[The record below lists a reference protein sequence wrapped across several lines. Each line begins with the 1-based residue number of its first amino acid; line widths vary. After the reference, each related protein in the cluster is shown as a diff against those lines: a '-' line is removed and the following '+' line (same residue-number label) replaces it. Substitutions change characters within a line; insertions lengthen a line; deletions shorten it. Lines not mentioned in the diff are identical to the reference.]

1 MDKSKIQ
8 KVNKALIAT
17 VFASSGIAVVVPPPK
32 AAAASSPFTDIN
44 QYSDNYNE
52 ILKLYS
58 QGVMS
63 GFADNTFRPDVS
75 VTRGEAAKMLATALK
90 LDTKNIQD
98 PYYKDVPKGNQY
110 YKYVAALQN
119 AGIMSGYSNGMFMPN
134 EVLTRGE
141 LAKMVV
147 VGFHLEVSPTY
158 NNIFKD
164 VNSKTNNAIY
174 IQTLID
180 LNITKGTTPVTFS
193 PFDPVT
199 RGQFASFVVG
209 SQEKK
214 NNEKSYKI
222 TSVDDDAVYINGQ
235 SYTIPESLTHIFNE
249 YNAPVLKG
257 AFIEGDLSN
266 KGIHS
271 ISKLTLNASGTSSRS
286 LDFDGDYG
294 SFGATIVVNGN
305 YIEFSNMKLTGTMFV
320 NETVRPPLHLG
331 ATYNQPLTLGRV
343 ASNNISF
350 INWSNPDNNK
360 GEDSSNNNS
369 NDLQNWTKPNNEN
382 DKPFVNWSK
391 EKEEMKNV
399 EKYLEFYNSSVSRL
413 VVSQTGTKI
422 ETNTKLPRVDIIGNV
437 REFEIQG
444 DIGTLNLN
452 TETKLTIYGSGNI
465 DWINYNSYTDL
476 ELYIDGRIGT
486 LFVDNSYGK
495 IDIGDYTYI
504 DKVILPKDGSPNNI
518 FDDFLDDKDN
528 IGNITDPDGKPIDK
542 EENENQNPADK
553 TKPIISITNVKVLN
567 GSEIQADFT
576 SDEVGTYYYIVREK
590 GAEIPN
596 KSEMV
601 NRLSNKN
608 VAHGTAAAIKGT
620 NSIKVSNLGEKKEYV
635 IYIMVVDGSKNASD
649 IVSQEFQMKDASPP
663 VVEIQGN
670 VIPLHGGTR
679 AEFKFKASEPGD
691 YYYYVRKKTTA
702 ADPTTADIIAN
713 HRGKGEAKAGNLL
726 IPEILT
732 GLDAETEYQ
741 LYVVMKDD
749 SGNFS
754 VDPIPEKAVKEF
766 KTGELDNVHP
776 YVENQKLEPA
786 GKENQFYVYLNEA
799 LDPESARNVNNYD
812 LSGTV
817 IVNTTGQSKIKP
829 SSVQYKEGEKRVL
842 LSIPSG
848 TGFVY
853 KDTLRVTI
861 LPGVKDLAEN
871 DFENS
876 NTVQPGGNIRNFAE
890 YVHEKF
896 EMPVINIENI
906 VNKPDE
912 SDNFKRVEVEF
923 KPSKAGTYYY
933 MMLPDTVVDNGE
945 TKTFK
950 QYLTDK
956 EITERDFVN
965 EFAADSSSKSGYF
978 QIDGKDIYVEM
989 GSGPADLEE
998 KTKKFPITISKD
1010 KLNPFLSYSVYMV
1023 LKDRGGE
1030 ISKIT
1035 SKEMIGDAKA
1045 PLITELKVKSGTPIK
1060 TDDTKATVSFNTDE
1074 TTDLYYWFVPKKNPD
1089 GTTNDTANLKIDTPA
1104 ERKFLEDKLKTKNK
1118 SENIG
1123 MVNKSG
1129 KGSSGLLD
1137 MDVNLTAHTEYVIY
1151 FGAQD
1156 TYGNFTLYKAN
1167 STGDNHDESNSGWMK
1182 QDFYSD
1188 GTPPRIEMTTD
1199 DGQKKRNIVYRKD
1212 DSFIITFSEAIMR
1225 DDTGV
1230 SAIPINGNYDLSKI
1244 LTITEDKN
1252 GIDITNQ
1259 FEFDSY
1265 TVGTKTTEESKL
1277 VIKAKDSNSANQTF
1291 TVKMKDEAVDY
1302 KITGYTG
1309 NKFDVNDFG
1318 KYVYPGENIYNTMSY
1333 AELTGNVAGNPIEYN
1348 STTMNVSVNI
1358 LAHLELNQEYFYA
1371 VTAANKTSLDPQLIL
1386 DSVKNKKPADNGIL
1400 SFGKGSVKNAGDGST
1415 ILPLVASPSTNPGIK
1430 NVFKTGQRVF
1440 LFTKDQYGNIVW
1452 AYQKEASGTTPTQQ
1466 YVEIK
1471 YPPKS

>member
-17 VFASSGIAVVVPPPK
+17 VFASSGIAAVVSPPK
-32 AAAASSPFTDIN
+32 AAAATSPFTDIN

-214 NNEKSYKI
+214 NNETSYKI
-222 TSVDDDAVYINGQ
+222 TNVDDDAVYINGQ
-235 SYTIPESLTHIFNE
+235 SYTIPESLAHIFNE

-257 AFIEGDLSN
+257 AFIEGDLSS
-266 KGIHS
+266 KGIRS
-271 ISKLTLNASGTSSRS
+271 ISKLTLNASGTSTRS
-286 LDFDGDYG
+286 LDFDGNYG

-305 YIEFSNMKLTGTMFV
+305 YIEFSNMTLTGTMFV

-331 ATYNQPLTLGRV
+331 ATYNQPLALGRV

-360 GEDSSNNNS
+360 GDDSSNNNS
-369 NDLQNWTKPNNEN
+369 NDLQNWTKPNTEN

-399 EKYLEFYNSSVSRL
+399 EKYLEFYNSSVARL

-504 DKVILPKDGSPNNI
+504 DKVILPKDGSPNSI

-542 EENENQNPADK
+542 EENENQNPDDK

-590 GAEIPN
+590 GAEAPN

-649 IVSQEFQMKDASPP
+649 IVSQEFQMKDGTPP
-663 VVEIQGN
+663 KVEGLK
-670 VIPLHGGTR
+670 VTALHGGTR
-679 AEFKFKASEPGD
+679 AEFTFRATEPGD
-691 YYYYVRKKTTA
+691 YYYYVRKYTTA
-702 ADPTTADIIAN
+702 PDPTTTDIVAN
-713 HRGKGEAKAGNLL
+713 PTGKGKAKAGELG
-726 IPEILT
+726 IKDILT
-732 GLDAETEYQ
+732 GLDAEIEYQ
-741 LYVVMKDD
+741 LYVVMKDE

-754 VDPIPEKAVKEF
+754 EKPVVEKFTTLALDNIPPYVVGGELVLLDAVKNEF
-766 KTGELDNVHP
+766 YLTVSEDLDSI
-776 YVENQKLEPA
+776 
-786 GKENQFYVYLNEA
+786 
-799 LDPESARNVNNYD
+799 SAEKIENYD
-812 LSGTV
+812 LSGTG
-817 IVNTTGQSKIKP
+817 IVNQG
-829 SSVQYKEGEKRVL
+829 VQQPIHPTKVVYNKAQKRL
-842 LSIPSG
+842 IFTIPSL
-848 TGFVY
+848 TGFVNG
-853 KDTLRVTI
+853 DNLVVTI
-861 LPGVKDLAEN
+861 SPNVKDLADIE
-871 DFENS
+871 FENINNIPPNS
-876 NTVQPGGNIRNFAE
+876 NPPRNTAE
-890 YVHEKF
+890 YLHKDSKLPILTIKGEP
-896 EMPVINIENI
+896 EINAAKDLTLLTFNAT
-906 VNKPDE
+906 
-912 SDNFKRVEVEF
+912 
-923 KPSKAGTYYY
+923 KAGTYHYLI
-933 MMLPDTVVDNGE
+933 MESGLSLTSEDRFRFIEAVQSNASNFQVGSEMVDIVGRGGDKPAQLGDQKVPIPLPN
-945 TKTFK
+945 KYPPLSSFK
-950 QYLTDK
+950 
-956 EITERDFVN
+956 
-965 EFAADSSSKSGYF
+965 
-978 QIDGKDIYVEM
+978 
-989 GSGPADLEE
+989 
-998 KTKKFPITISKD
+998 
-1010 KLNPFLSYSVYMV
+1010 SYSIYMV
-1023 LKDRGGE
+1023 LRDRSGNISDIQTKQVINDKLAPKIENTSIKIAEGDKKATFKFMSDEEGTYYYILRKAGETTVPVPTSAEEVIERGRASTMRKDTNE
-1030 ISKIT
+1030 ISLTI
-1035 SKEMIGDAKA
+1035 D
-1045 PLITELKVKSGTPIK
+1045 PHQDYELYVAVQDRYKNASMLQVGT
-1060 TDDTKATVSFNTDE
+1060 
-1074 TTDLYYWFVPKKNPD
+1074 
-1089 GTTNDTANLKIDTPA
+1089 
-1104 ERKFLEDKLKTKNK
+1104 
-1118 SENIG
+1118 
-1123 MVNKSG
+1123 
-1129 KGSSGLLD
+1129 
-1137 MDVNLTAHTEYVIY
+1137 
-1151 FGAQD
+1151 
-1156 TYGNFTLYKAN
+1156 N
-1167 STGDNHDESNSGWMK
+1167 STIYTHNENQSKPISLTPGENGTGVMAYK
-1182 QDFYSD
+1182 FFSD
-1188 GTPPRIEMTTD
+1188 GTPPKVEDPIVKQL
-1199 DGQKKRNIVYRKD
+1199 DGKTFEV
-1212 DSFIITFSEAIMR
+1212 TFSEAVDLTGSDFKLVDPETDNAISPTYTWEWE
-1225 DDTGV
+1225 DT
-1230 SAIPINGNYDLSKI
+1230 SAKKEWEPRKFIIKFANEVTQSF
-1244 LTITEDKN
+1244 
-1252 GIDITNQ
+1252 DITVNATATDKGGWT
-1259 FEFDSY
+1259 F
-1265 TVGTKTTEESKL
+1265 SKL
-1277 VIKAKDSNSANQTF
+1277 AAKYQYPKPNANN
-1291 TVKMKDEAVDY
+1291 KIIEAY
-1302 KITGYTG
+1302 
-1309 NKFDVNDFG
+1309 
-1318 KYVYPGENIYNTMSY
+1318 
-1333 AELTGNVAGNPIEYN
+1333 LTGTLGGSDVKTSP
-1348 STTMNVSVNI
+1348 TMEVSVEINT
-1358 LAHLELNQEYFYA
+1358 ELSWEQTYYYA
-1371 VTAANKTSLDPQLIL
+1371 VTNSASQVLTKEDIINSIETGKWTQGITQAGKKLLTTSPQQQNQ
-1386 DSVKNKKPADNGIL
+1386 SEASFRL
-1400 SFGKGSVKNAGDGST
+1400 SLKATGSNA
-1415 ILPLVASPSTNPGIK
+1415 I
-1430 NVFKTGQRVF
+1430 FMEGQRVY
-1440 LFTKDQYGNIVW
+1440 LLTVDKYGNVVMD
-1452 AYQKEASGTTPTQQ
+1452 ENGSLQ
-1466 YVEIK
+1466 YTLIK
-1471 YPPKS
+1471 R

>member
-17 VFASSGIAVVVPPPK
+17 VFASSGIAAVVSPPK
-32 AAAASSPFTDIN
+32 AAAATSPFTDIN

-214 NNEKSYKI
+214 NNETSYKI
-222 TSVDDDAVYINGQ
+222 TNVDDDAVYINGQ
-235 SYTIPESLTHIFNE
+235 SYTIPESLSHIFNE

-257 AFIEGDLSN
+257 AFIEGDLSS
-266 KGIHS
+266 KGIRS
-271 ISKLTLNASGTSSRS
+271 ISKLTLNASGTSTRS
-286 LDFDGDYG
+286 LDFDGNYG

-305 YIEFSNMKLTGTMFV
+305 YIEFSNMTLTGTMFV

-331 ATYNQPLTLGRV
+331 ATYNQPLALGRV

-360 GEDSSNNNS
+360 GDDSSNNNS
-369 NDLQNWTKPNNEN
+369 NDLQNWTKPNTEN

-542 EENENQNPADK
+542 EENENQNPDDK

-590 GAEIPN
+590 GAEAPN

-663 VVEIQGN
+663 VVKSLQ
-670 VIPLHGGTR
+670 VTPLHGGTR
-679 AEFKFKASEPGD
+679 AEFTFTASEPGD
-691 YYYYVRKKTTA
+691 YYYYIRKKTTA
-702 ADPTTADIIAN
+702 TDPTTADIVAN
-713 HRGKGEAKAGNLL
+713 PTGKGEAKAGELG
-726 IPEILT
+726 IEGKLT
-732 GLDAETEYQ
+732 GLEAETEYQ
-741 LYVVMKDD
+741 LYVVMKDN

-754 VDPIPEKAVKEF
+754 IDPPAVKDF
-766 KTGELDNVHP
+766 KTGALDSVHP
-776 YVENQKLEPA
+776 YVEQGKLVR
-786 GKENQFYVYLNEA
+786 KSNNQFELTVSEA
-799 LDPESARNVNNYD
+799 LDPESANDINNY
-812 LSGTV
+812 LLTGTV
-817 IVNTTGQSKIKP
+817 IVNVTGEKGIKP
-829 SSVQYKEGEKRVL
+829 SAVEYKAGDKKVL
-842 LSIPSG
+842 LTIPSD
-848 TGFVY
+848 TGFVNG
-853 KDTLRVTI
+853 DTLRVTV
-861 LPGVKDLAEN
+861 LPGVKDLAN
-871 DFENS
+871 NAFENTG
-876 NTVQPGGNIRNFAE
+876 TVKPGDPVRNYAE
-890 YVHEKF
+890 YRHEDTV
-896 EMPVINIENI
+896 MPVITIENTI
-906 VNKPDE
+906 NKADE
-912 SDNFKRVEVEF
+912 SDGFRRAEIEF
-923 KPSKAGTYYY
+923 KPNKAGTYYY
-933 MMLPDTVVDNGE
+933 MILPNTVIDNGE
-945 TKTFK
+945 TKTFQ
-950 QYLTDK
+950 QYLTDHK
-956 EITERDFVN
+956 ITERDFIN
-965 EFAADSSSKSGYF
+965 EFAGDTGKSGYF
-978 QIDGKDIYVEM
+978 QIGGKDIYIQR
-989 GSGPADLEE
+989 GSGTADLE
-998 KTKKFPITISKD
+998 TATQKFPVSVEQN
-1010 KLNPFLSYSVYMV
+1010 KLDPFNSYSIYMV
-1023 LKDRGGE
+1023 LRDRGGE
-1030 ISKIT
+1030 LSKIAGPKT
-1035 SKEMIGDAKA
+1035 VFEDTKA
-1045 PLITELKVKSGTPIK
+1045 PLIRNLEIK
-1060 TDDTKATVSFNTDE
+1060 PKENDDTKATISFE
-1074 TTDLYYWFVPKKNPD
+1074 TNETAKVHYWFVEKRIKDKDGILIDNPD
-1089 GTTNDTANLKIDTPA
+1089 A
-1104 ERKFLEDKLKTKNK
+1104 
-1118 SENIG
+1118 
-1123 MVNKSG
+1123 
-1129 KGSSGLLD
+1129 
-1137 MDVNLTAHTEYVIY
+1137 NLTAPADEKYLETKLKSSPSVEKIGKGLSGTVDARGVTLKPHTEYVVY
-1151 FGAQD
+1151 VGAED
-1156 TYGNFTLYKAN
+1156 TPGNFTIYKAN
-1167 STGDNHDESNSGWMK
+1167 VPYNDHDRTSTGLMK

-1188 GTPPRIEMTTD
+1188 GTPPSIGMVSPLDNKYYPGLIYRNSD
-1199 DGQKKRNIVYRKD
+1199 DT
-1212 DSFIITFSEAIMR
+1212 FTITFSETIMR
-1225 DDTGV
+1225 DE
-1230 SAIPINGNYDLSKI
+1230 NGK
-1244 LTITEDKN
+1244 
-1252 GIDITNQ
+1252 
-1259 FEFDSY
+1259 
-1265 TVGTKTTEESKL
+1265 SKL
-1277 VIKAKDSNSANQTF
+1277 VSTGDTVVVNLADIMTITTKDSNGNEIDVTAKYAPVTYTTGTDTTKASKLIIKSKTSNDANQTI
-1291 TVKMKDEAVDY
+1291 TVTMKDSTRDFVIPGYEGHKFVDKAQYLYRTLDAKFMEIKLGYLNTSGDDRKVQATFDLLGSAQQFYENGESLKYYYLSDTAGTNETVIANRTPSQVIQAVVHGTDSSLA
-1302 KITGYTG
+1302 KGTGTVAT
-1309 NKFDVNDFG
+1309 NVARVTK
-1318 KYVYPGENIYNTMSY
+1318 
-1333 AELTGNVAGNPIEYN
+1333 ELTHPAKFFNGDWVTIVLEDKYGNF
-1348 STTMNVSVNI
+1348 
-1358 LAHLELNQEYFYA
+1358 HKFYA
-1371 VTAANKTSLDPQLIL
+1371 KVGYKDPSIQ
-1386 DSVKNKKPADNGIL
+1386 
-1400 SFGKGSVKNAGDGST
+1400 
-1415 ILPLVASPSTNPGIK
+1415 
-1430 NVFKTGQRVF
+1430 
-1440 LFTKDQYGNIVW
+1440 
-1452 AYQKEASGTTPTQQ
+1452 
-1466 YVEIK
+1466 
-1471 YPPKS
+1471 

>member
-17 VFASSGIAVVVPPPK
+17 VFASSGIAAVVSPPK
-32 AAAASSPFTDIN
+32 AAAATSPFTDIN

-214 NNEKSYKI
+214 NNETSYKI
-222 TSVDDDAVYINGQ
+222 TNVDDDAVYINGQ
-235 SYTIPESLTHIFNE
+235 SYTIPESLAHIFNE

-257 AFIEGDLSN
+257 AFIEGDLSS
-266 KGIHS
+266 KGIRS
-271 ISKLTLNASGTSSRS
+271 ISKLTLNASGTSTRS
-286 LDFDGDYG
+286 LDFDGNYG

-305 YIEFSNMKLTGTMFV
+305 YIEFSNMTLTGTMFV

-331 ATYNQPLTLGRV
+331 ATYNQPLALGRV

-360 GEDSSNNNS
+360 GDDSSNNNS
-369 NDLQNWTKPNNEN
+369 NDLQNWTKPNTEN

-444 DIGTLNLN
+444 NIGTLNLN

-542 EENENQNPADK
+542 EENENQNPDDK

-590 GAEIPN
+590 GAEAPN

-649 IVSQEFQMKDASPP
+649 IASQSFQMKDGTPP
-663 VVEIQGN
+663 VVKSLQ
-670 VIPLHGGTR
+670 VTPLHGGTR
-679 AEFKFKASEPGD
+679 AEFTFTASEPGD
-691 YYYYVRKKTTA
+691 YYYYVRKQTSA
-702 ADPTTADIIAN
+702 ADPTAEDIVAN
-713 HRGKGEAKAGNLL
+713 PTGKDVAKAGELG
-726 IPEILT
+726 ISKILS
-732 GLDAETEYQ
+732 GLDAETQYQ
-741 LYVVMKDD
+741 LYVVMKDE
-749 SGNFS
+749 SGNYS
-754 VDPIPEKAVKEF
+754 EKPAVKEF
-766 KTGELDNVHP
+766 KTLELDNIHP
-776 YVENQKLEPA
+776 FVESKNLERVGLNQVYIYFNEKLDKETAQNVENYE
-786 GKENQFYVYLNEA
+786 
-799 LDPESARNVNNYD
+799 
-812 LSGTV
+812 LSGTGIINV
-817 IVNTTGQSKIKP
+817 TGQKVINPEEAIYEEYGSGK
-829 SSVQYKEGEKRVL
+829 SRVL
-842 LSIPSG
+842 LKVPSLS
-848 TGFVY
+848 GFINN
-853 KDTLRVTI
+853 DTLTVTV
-861 LPGVKDLAEN
+861 LPGVKDLAFN
-871 DFENS
+871 DFENI
-876 NTVQPGGNIRNFAE
+876 NTVAPGATPNNYAE
-890 YVHEKF
+890 YKHSDTDIPSLVIDKVTKSPEKT
-896 EMPVINIENI
+896 
-906 VNKPDE
+906 K
-912 SDNFKRVEVEF
+912 VEVEF
-923 KPSKAGTYYY
+923 TTDKAGTYYY
-933 MMLPDTVVDNGE
+933 MIMPQN
-945 TKTFK
+945 
-950 QYLTDK
+950 TDLASLN
-956 EITERDFVN
+956 IDSRDFVD
-965 EFAADSSSKSGYF
+965 EFTLRPSGKF
-978 QIDGKDIYVEM
+978 DKNDGGKLYLFKEGEKVANR
-989 GSGPADLEE
+989 G
-998 KTKKFPITISKD
+998 KTKFDIVLSDLAVDPFTNYSVFMIVKDRSGNLSVIKQALIVNDSKPPLISEIKVTPKGEKVEKPGKENAELTFNSDEKGFIYYAAIPKYIKDPVSGKMELNPDIHDDSGKLKPLPGTSDPSKD
-1010 KLNPFLSYSVYMV
+1010 SDTRRAAFISAATGYKRATLDAGNNTLAIDNLIPHEEYV
-1023 LKDRGGE
+1023 LY
-1030 ISKIT
+1030 
-1035 SKEMIGDAKA
+1035 IGV
-1045 PLITELKVKSGTPIK
+1045 E
-1060 TDDTKATVSFNTDE
+1060 
-1074 TTDLYYWFVPKKNPD
+1074 
-1089 GTTNDTANLKIDTPA
+1089 DTP
-1104 ERKFLEDKLKTKNK
+1104 R
-1118 SENIG
+1118 
-1123 MVNKSG
+1123 
-1129 KGSSGLLD
+1129 
-1137 MDVNLTAHTEYVIY
+1137 
-1151 FGAQD
+1151 
-1156 TYGNFTLYKAN
+1156 NFTVQQRVG
-1167 STGDNHDESNSGWMK
+1167 STQEYGDVMMLP
-1182 QDFYSD
+1182 FYAD
-1188 GTPPRIEMTTD
+1188 GTPPSFKDREVD
-1199 DGQKKRNIVYRKD
+1199 DVKFNSVYRNPD
-1212 DSFIITFSEAIMR
+1212 DTFTITFSEAIMR
-1225 DDTGV
+1225 ENSDN
-1230 SAIPINGNYDLSKI
+1230 SKHNSNIPKDGNYNLSNI
-1244 LTITEDKN
+1244 IEIVDDAGTPITD
-1252 GIDITNQ
+1252 
-1259 FEFDSY
+1259 EFKFISY
-1265 TVGTKTTEESKL
+1265 TVGEKTTKESYLK
-1277 VIKAKDSNSANQTF
+1277 IEAIDRNTADQTF
-1291 TVKMKDEAVDY
+1291 TVKMKDDVFDFD
-1302 KITGYTG
+1302 IPGYSG
-1309 NKFDVNDFG
+1309 NKFINEG
-1318 KYVYPGENIYNTMSY
+1318 KYIYSKLLPNIEDAVLDGDIRQGSEPNRASST
-1333 AELTGNVAGNPIEYN
+1333 ELFVRIGLNHKQNYVRIYYLVDNNINPPTTPQEVMNPIGSN
-1348 STTMNVSVNI
+1348 
-1358 LAHLELNQEYFYA
+1358 
-1371 VTAANKTSLDPQLIL
+1371 LI
-1386 DSVKNKKPADNGIL
+1386 N
-1400 SFGKGSVKNAGDGST
+1400 GSVKVDGNTSRYENILKVRQGTTYSFVQGDK
-1415 ILPLVASPSTNPGIK
+1415 IYVVLL
-1430 NVFKTGQRVF
+1430 
-1440 LFTKDQYGNIVW
+1440 DQYGNLSPVSDGYAIGSP
-1452 AYQKEASGTTPTQQ
+1452 QK
-1466 YVEIK
+1466 
-1471 YPPKS
+1471 

>member
-32 AAAASSPFTDIN
+32 AAAATSPFTDIN

-214 NNEKSYKI
+214 SNETSYKI
-222 TSVDDDAVYINGQ
+222 TNVDDDAVYINGQ
-235 SYTIPESLTHIFNE
+235 SYTIPESLAHIFNE

-257 AFIEGDLSN
+257 AVIEGDLSS
-266 KGIHS
+266 KGIRS
-271 ISKLTLNASGTSSRS
+271 ISKLTLNASGTSTRS
-286 LDFDGDYG
+286 LDFDGNYG

-305 YIEFSNMKLTGTMFV
+305 YIEFSNMTLTGTMFV

-331 ATYNQPLTLGRV
+331 ATYNQPLALGRV

-360 GEDSSNNNS
+360 GDDSSTNNS
-369 NDLQNWTKPNNEN
+369 NDLQNWTKPNTEN

-542 EENENQNPADK
+542 EENENQNPDDK

-590 GAEIPN
+590 GAEAPN

-663 VVEIQGN
+663 VVKSLQ
-670 VIPLHGGTR
+670 VTPLHGGTR
-679 AEFKFKASEPGD
+679 AEFTFTASEPGD
-691 YYYYVRKKTTA
+691 YYYYIRKKTT
-702 ADPTTADIIAN
+702 DPTTADIVAN
-713 HRGKGEAKAGNLL
+713 PTGKGEAKASELG
-726 IPEILT
+726 IKGILT

-741 LYVVMKDD
+741 LYVVMKDN

-754 VDPIPEKAVKEF
+754 IDPPAVKDF
-766 KTGELDNVHP
+766 KTGALDSVHP
-776 YVENQKLEPA
+776 YVEQGKLVR
-786 GKENQFYVYLNEA
+786 KSNNQFELTVSEA
-799 LDPESARNVNNYD
+799 LDPENANDINNY
-812 LSGTV
+812 LLTGTV
-817 IVNTTGQSKIKP
+817 IVNVTGEKGIKP
-829 SSVQYKEGEKRVL
+829 SAVEYKAGDKKVL
-842 LSIPSG
+842 LTIPSD
-848 TGFVY
+848 TGFVNG
-853 KDTLRVTI
+853 DTLRVTV
-861 LPGVKDLAEN
+861 LPGVKDLADN
-871 DFENS
+871 AFENTG
-876 NTVQPGGNIRNFAE
+876 TVKPGDPVRNYAE
-890 YVHEKF
+890 YKHEDTVEPKITIKD
-896 EMPVINIENI
+896 P
-906 VNKPDE
+906 VNKADE
-912 SDNFKRVEVEF
+912 SDGFRRAEIEF
-923 KPSKAGTYYY
+923 EPNKAGTYYY
-933 MMLPDTVVDNGE
+933 MILPNTVVDNGE
-945 TKTFK
+945 TKTFQ
-950 QYLTDK
+950 QYLTDHK
-956 EITERDFVN
+956 ITERDFIN
-965 EFAADSSSKSGYF
+965 EFAGDTSKSGYF
-978 QIDGKDIYVEM
+978 QIGGKDIYIQR
-989 GSGPADLEE
+989 GSGTADLE
-998 KTKKFPITISKD
+998 TATQKFPVSVEQN
-1010 KLNPFLSYSVYMV
+1010 KLDPFNSYSIYMV
-1023 LKDRGGE
+1023 LRDRGGE
-1030 ISKIT
+1030 LSKIAGPKT
-1035 SKEMIGDAKA
+1035 VFEDTKA
-1045 PLITELKVKSGTPIK
+1045 PLIRNLEIK
-1060 TDDTKATVSFNTDE
+1060 PKENDDTKATISFE
-1074 TTDLYYWFVPKKNPD
+1074 TNETAKVHYWFVEKRIKNKDGILIDNPD
-1089 GTTNDTANLKIDTPA
+1089 A
-1104 ERKFLEDKLKTKNK
+1104 
-1118 SENIG
+1118 
-1123 MVNKSG
+1123 
-1129 KGSSGLLD
+1129 
-1137 MDVNLTAHTEYVIY
+1137 NLTAPADEKYLETKLKSSPSVEKIGKGLSGTVDARGVTLKPHTEYLVY
-1151 FGAQD
+1151 VGAED
-1156 TYGNFTLYKAN
+1156 TPGNFTIYKAN
-1167 STGDNHDESNSGWMK
+1167 VPYNDHDRTSTGLMK

-1188 GTPPRIEMTTD
+1188 GTPPSIGMVSPLDNKYYPGLIYRNSD
-1199 DGQKKRNIVYRKD
+1199 DT
-1212 DSFIITFSEAIMR
+1212 FTITFSETIMR
-1225 DDTGV
+1225 DE
-1230 SAIPINGNYDLSKI
+1230 NGK
-1244 LTITEDKN
+1244 
-1252 GIDITNQ
+1252 
-1259 FEFDSY
+1259 
-1265 TVGTKTTEESKL
+1265 SKL
-1277 VIKAKDSNSANQTF
+1277 VSTGDTVDVNLADIMTITTKDSNGNETDVTAKYAPVTYTTGTDTTKASKLIIKSKTSNDANQTI
-1291 TVKMKDEAVDY
+1291 TVTMKESTRDFVIQGYEGHKFVNKAQYLYRTLDAKFMEIKLGYLNTSGDDRKVQATFDLLGSAQQFYENGESLKYYYLSDTAGTNETVIANRTPSQVIQAVVYGTDSSLA
-1302 KITGYTG
+1302 KGTGTVAT
-1309 NKFDVNDFG
+1309 NVARVTK
-1318 KYVYPGENIYNTMSY
+1318 
-1333 AELTGNVAGNPIEYN
+1333 ELTHPAKFFNGDWVTIVLEDKYGNF
-1348 STTMNVSVNI
+1348 
-1358 LAHLELNQEYFYA
+1358 HKFYA
-1371 VTAANKTSLDPQLIL
+1371 KVGYKDPSIQ
-1386 DSVKNKKPADNGIL
+1386 
-1400 SFGKGSVKNAGDGST
+1400 
-1415 ILPLVASPSTNPGIK
+1415 
-1430 NVFKTGQRVF
+1430 
-1440 LFTKDQYGNIVW
+1440 
-1452 AYQKEASGTTPTQQ
+1452 
-1466 YVEIK
+1466 
-1471 YPPKS
+1471 

>member
-17 VFASSGIAVVVPPPK
+17 VFASSGIAAVVSPPK
-32 AAAASSPFTDIN
+32 AAAATSPFTDIN

-214 NNEKSYKI
+214 NNETSYKI
-222 TSVDDDAVYINGQ
+222 TNVDDDAVYINGQ
-235 SYTIPESLTHIFNE
+235 SYTIPESLAHIFNE

-257 AFIEGDLSN
+257 AFIEGDLSS
-266 KGIHS
+266 KGIRS
-271 ISKLTLNASGTSSRS
+271 ISKLTLNASGTSTRS
-286 LDFDGDYG
+286 LDFDGNYG

-305 YIEFSNMKLTGTMFV
+305 YIEFSNMTLTGTMFV

-331 ATYNQPLTLGRV
+331 ATYNQPLALGRV

-360 GEDSSNNNS
+360 GDDSSNNNS
-369 NDLQNWTKPNNEN
+369 NDLQNWTKPNTEN

-444 DIGTLNLN
+444 NIGTLNLN

-528 IGNITDPDGKPIDK
+528 IGIITDPDGKPIDK
-542 EENENQNPADK
+542 EENENQNPDDK

-590 GAEIPN
+590 GAEAPN

-663 VVEIQGN
+663 VVKSLQ
-670 VIPLHGGTR
+670 VTPLHGGTR
-679 AEFKFKASEPGD
+679 AEFTFTASEPGD

-702 ADPTTADIIAN
+702 ADPTTADIVAN
-713 HRGKGEAKAGNLL
+713 PTGKGEAKAGELG
-726 IPEILT
+726 IEGKLT
-732 GLDAETEYQ
+732 GLEAETEYQ
-741 LYVVMKDD
+741 LYVVMKDN

-754 VDPIPEKAVKEF
+754 IDPPAVKDF
-766 KTGELDNVHP
+766 KTGALDSVHP
-776 YVENQKLEPA
+776 YVEQGKLVR
-786 GKENQFYVYLNEA
+786 KSNNQFELTVSEA
-799 LDPESARNVNNYD
+799 LDPESANDINNY
-812 LSGTV
+812 LLTGTV
-817 IVNTTGQSKIKP
+817 IVNVTGEKGIKP
-829 SSVQYKEGEKRVL
+829 SAVEYKAGDKKVL
-842 LSIPSG
+842 LTIPSD
-848 TGFVY
+848 TGFVNG
-853 KDTLRVTI
+853 DTLRVTV
-861 LPGVKDLAEN
+861 LPGVKDLADN
-871 DFENS
+871 AFENTG
-876 NTVQPGGNIRNFAE
+876 TVKPGDPVRNYAE
-890 YVHEKF
+890 YRHEDTV
-896 EMPVINIENI
+896 MPVITIENTI
-906 VNKPDE
+906 NKADE
-912 SDNFKRVEVEF
+912 SDGFRRAEIEF
-923 KPSKAGTYYY
+923 KPNKAGTYYY
-933 MMLPDTVVDNGE
+933 MILPNTVIDNGE
-945 TKTFK
+945 TKTFQ
-950 QYLTDK
+950 QYLTDHK
-956 EITERDFVN
+956 ITERDFIN
-965 EFAADSSSKSGYF
+965 EFAGDTGKSGYF
-978 QIDGKDIYVEM
+978 QIGGKDIYIQR
-989 GSGPADLEE
+989 GSGTADLE
-998 KTKKFPITISKD
+998 TATQKFPVSVEQN
-1010 KLNPFLSYSVYMV
+1010 KLDPFNSYSIYMV
-1023 LKDRGGE
+1023 LRDRGGE
-1030 ISKIT
+1030 LSKIAGPKT
-1035 SKEMIGDAKA
+1035 VFEDTKA
-1045 PLITELKVKSGTPIK
+1045 PLIRNLEIK
-1060 TDDTKATVSFNTDE
+1060 PKENDDTKATISFE
-1074 TTDLYYWFVPKKNPD
+1074 TNETAKVHYWFVEKRIKDKDGILIDNPD
-1089 GTTNDTANLKIDTPA
+1089 A
-1104 ERKFLEDKLKTKNK
+1104 
-1118 SENIG
+1118 
-1123 MVNKSG
+1123 
-1129 KGSSGLLD
+1129 
-1137 MDVNLTAHTEYVIY
+1137 NLTAPADEKYLETKLKSSPSVEKIGKGLSGTVDARGVTLKPHTEYVVY
-1151 FGAQD
+1151 VGAED
-1156 TYGNFTLYKAN
+1156 TPGNFTIYKAN
-1167 STGDNHDESNSGWMK
+1167 VPYNDHDKTSTGLMK

-1188 GTPPRIEMTTD
+1188 GTPPSIGMVSPLDNKYYPGLIYRNSD
-1199 DGQKKRNIVYRKD
+1199 DT
-1212 DSFIITFSEAIMR
+1212 FTITFSETIMR
-1225 DDTGV
+1225 DE
-1230 SAIPINGNYDLSKI
+1230 NGK
-1244 LTITEDKN
+1244 
-1252 GIDITNQ
+1252 
-1259 FEFDSY
+1259 
-1265 TVGTKTTEESKL
+1265 SKL
-1277 VIKAKDSNSANQTF
+1277 VSTGDTVVVNLADIMTITTKDSNGNEIDVTAKYAPVTYTTGTDTTKASKLIIKSKTSNDANQTI
-1291 TVKMKDEAVDY
+1291 TVTMKDSTRDFVIPGYEGHKFVDKAQYLYRTLDAKFMEIKLGYLNTSGDDRKVQATFDLLGSAQQFYENGESLKYYYLSDTAGTNETVIANRTPSQVIQAVVHGTDSSLA
-1302 KITGYTG
+1302 KGTGTVAT
-1309 NKFDVNDFG
+1309 NVARVTK
-1318 KYVYPGENIYNTMSY
+1318 
-1333 AELTGNVAGNPIEYN
+1333 ELTHPAKFFNGDWVTIVLEDKYGNF
-1348 STTMNVSVNI
+1348 
-1358 LAHLELNQEYFYA
+1358 HKFYA
-1371 VTAANKTSLDPQLIL
+1371 KVGYKDPSIQ
-1386 DSVKNKKPADNGIL
+1386 
-1400 SFGKGSVKNAGDGST
+1400 
-1415 ILPLVASPSTNPGIK
+1415 
-1430 NVFKTGQRVF
+1430 
-1440 LFTKDQYGNIVW
+1440 
-1452 AYQKEASGTTPTQQ
+1452 
-1466 YVEIK
+1466 
-1471 YPPKS
+1471 

>member
-17 VFASSGIAVVVPPPK
+17 VFASSGIAAVVSPPK
-32 AAAASSPFTDIN
+32 AAAATSPFTDIN

-214 NNEKSYKI
+214 NNETSYKI
-222 TSVDDDAVYINGQ
+222 TNVDDDAVYINGQ
-235 SYTIPESLTHIFNE
+235 SYTIPESLAHIFNE

-257 AFIEGDLSN
+257 AFIEGDLSS
-266 KGIHS
+266 KGIRS
-271 ISKLTLNASGTSSRS
+271 ISKLTLNASGTSTRS
-286 LDFDGDYG
+286 LDFDGNYG

-305 YIEFSNMKLTGTMFV
+305 YIEFSNMTLTGTMFV

-331 ATYNQPLTLGRV
+331 AIYNQPLALGRV

-360 GEDSSNNNS
+360 GDDSSNNNS
-369 NDLQNWTKPNNEN
+369 NDLQNWTKPNTEN

-444 DIGTLNLN
+444 NIGTLNLN

-542 EENENQNPADK
+542 EENENQNPDDK

-590 GAEIPN
+590 GAEAPN

-663 VVEIQGN
+663 VVKSLQ
-670 VIPLHGGTR
+670 VTPLHGGTR
-679 AEFKFKASEPGD
+679 AEFTFTASEPGD
-691 YYYYVRKKTTA
+691 YYYYIRKKTTA
-702 ADPTTADIIAN
+702 TDPTTADIVAN
-713 HRGKGEAKAGNLL
+713 PTGKGQAKAGELG
-726 IPEILT
+726 IKGILT

-741 LYVVMKDD
+741 LYVVMKDN

-754 VDPIPEKAVKEF
+754 IDPPAVKDF
-766 KTGELDNVHP
+766 KTGALDSVHP
-776 YVENQKLEPA
+776 YVEQGKLVR
-786 GKENQFYVYLNEA
+786 KSNNQFELTVSEA
-799 LDPESARNVNNYD
+799 LDPESANDINNY
-812 LSGTV
+812 LLTGTV
-817 IVNTTGQSKIKP
+817 IVNVTGEKGIKP
-829 SSVQYKEGEKRVL
+829 SAVEYKAGDKKVL
-842 LSIPSG
+842 LTIPSD
-848 TGFVY
+848 TGFVNG
-853 KDTLRVTI
+853 DTLRVTV
-861 LPGVKDLAEN
+861 LPGVKDLADN
-871 DFENS
+871 AFENTG
-876 NTVQPGGNIRNFAE
+876 TVKPGDPVRNYAE
-890 YVHEKF
+890 YRHEDTV
-896 EMPVINIENI
+896 MPVITIENTI
-906 VNKPDE
+906 NKADE
-912 SDNFKRVEVEF
+912 SDGFRRAEIEF
-923 KPSKAGTYYY
+923 KPNKAGTYYY
-933 MMLPDTVVDNGE
+933 MILPNTVVDNGE
-945 TKTFK
+945 TKTFQ
-950 QYLTDK
+950 QYLTDHK
-956 EITERDFVN
+956 ITERDFIN
-965 EFAADSSSKSGYF
+965 EFAGDTSKSGYF
-978 QIDGKDIYVEM
+978 QIGGKDIYIQR
-989 GSGPADLEE
+989 GSGTADLE
-998 KTKKFPITISKD
+998 TATQKFPVSVEQN
-1010 KLNPFLSYSVYMV
+1010 KLDPFNSYSVYMV
-1023 LKDRGGE
+1023 LRDRGGE
-1030 ISKIT
+1030 LSKIAGPKT
-1035 SKEMIGDAKA
+1035 VFEDTKA
-1045 PLITELKVKSGTPIK
+1045 PLIRNLEIK
-1060 TDDTKATVSFNTDE
+1060 PKENDDTKATISFE
-1074 TTDLYYWFVPKKNPD
+1074 TNETAKVHYWFVEKRIKDKDGILIDNPD
-1089 GTTNDTANLKIDTPA
+1089 A
-1104 ERKFLEDKLKTKNK
+1104 
-1118 SENIG
+1118 
-1123 MVNKSG
+1123 
-1129 KGSSGLLD
+1129 
-1137 MDVNLTAHTEYVIY
+1137 NLTAPADEKYLETKLKSSPSVEKIGKGLSGTIDARGVTLKPHTEYLVY
-1151 FGAQD
+1151 VGAED
-1156 TYGNFTLYKAN
+1156 TPGNFTIYKAN
-1167 STGDNHDESNSGWMK
+1167 VPYNDHDRTSTGLMK

-1188 GTPPRIEMTTD
+1188 GTPPSIGMVSPLDNKYYPGLIYRNSD
-1199 DGQKKRNIVYRKD
+1199 DT
-1212 DSFIITFSEAIMR
+1212 FTITFSETIMR
-1225 DDTGV
+1225 DE
-1230 SAIPINGNYDLSKI
+1230 NGK
-1244 LTITEDKN
+1244 
-1252 GIDITNQ
+1252 
-1259 FEFDSY
+1259 
-1265 TVGTKTTEESKL
+1265 SKL
-1277 VIKAKDSNSANQTF
+1277 VSTGDTVDVNLADIMTITTKDSNGNESDVTAKYAPVTYTTGTDTTKASKLIIKSKTSNDANQTI
-1291 TVKMKDEAVDY
+1291 TVTMKESTRDFVIPGYEGHKFVDKAQYLYRTLDAKFMEIKLGYLNTSGDDRKVQATFDLLGSAQQFYENGESLKYYYLSDTAGTNETVIADRTPSQVIQAVVHGTDSSLA
-1302 KITGYTG
+1302 KGTGTVAT
-1309 NKFDVNDFG
+1309 NVARVTK
-1318 KYVYPGENIYNTMSY
+1318 
-1333 AELTGNVAGNPIEYN
+1333 ELTHPAKFFNGDWVTIVLEDKYGNF
-1348 STTMNVSVNI
+1348 
-1358 LAHLELNQEYFYA
+1358 HKFYA
-1371 VTAANKTSLDPQLIL
+1371 KVGYKDPSIQ
-1386 DSVKNKKPADNGIL
+1386 
-1400 SFGKGSVKNAGDGST
+1400 
-1415 ILPLVASPSTNPGIK
+1415 
-1430 NVFKTGQRVF
+1430 
-1440 LFTKDQYGNIVW
+1440 
-1452 AYQKEASGTTPTQQ
+1452 
-1466 YVEIK
+1466 
-1471 YPPKS
+1471 

>member
-17 VFASSGIAVVVPPPK
+17 VFASSGIAVVVPPPN
-32 AAAASSPFTDIN
+32 AAAATSPFTDIN
-44 QYSDNYNE
+44 QYTDHYND

-58 QGVMS
+58 QGVIK
-63 GFADNTFRPDVS
+63 GFADNTFRPDVN
-75 VTRGEAAKMLATALK
+75 VTRGQAAKMLATVLK
-90 LDTKNIQD
+90 LDTKSIQD
-98 PYYKDVPKGNQY
+98 PYFKDVPKGSEY

-119 AGIMSGYSNGMFMPN
+119 AGIMSGYSNGTFMPN
-134 EVLTRGE
+134 EVITRGE

-147 VGFHLEVSPTY
+147 VGFHLEVSQNY

-164 VNSKTNNAIY
+164 VNSQTSNALY
-174 IQTLID
+174 IQTVID
-180 LNITKGTTPVTFS
+180 LNITEGTTPVTFS
-193 PFDPVT
+193 PFAPVT

-214 NNEKSYKI
+214 SNETSFKI
-222 TSVDDDAVYINGQ
+222 TSVEDDTVYVNGE
-235 SYTIPESLTHIFNE
+235 SYTIPEHLSHIFND

-257 AFIEGDLSN
+257 AYIEGDLSG
-266 KGIHS
+266 KVIRS

-286 LDFDGDYG
+286 LDFDGNYG
-294 SFGATIVVNGN
+294 SLGATIVVNGN
-305 YIEFSNMKLTGTMFV
+305 YIEFSNMTLTGTMFV
-320 NETVRPPLHLG
+320 NETVRPPLHIG
-331 ATYNQPLTLGRV
+331 AANHQPLALGRV

-360 GEDSSNNNS
+360 GEDSSTNNS
-369 NDLQNWTKPNNEN
+369 NDLQNWTKPNNDN

-444 DIGTLNLN
+444 NIGTLNLN

-465 DWINYNSYTDL
+465 DWINYNSYKDL

-504 DKVILPKDGSPNNI
+504 DKVILPKDVSPNDI

-528 IGNITDPDGKPIDK
+528 VGEITDPDGKPIDK
-542 EENENQNPADK
+542 DDNENQNPDDK
-553 TKPIISITNVKVLN
+553 TKPLVSITELQLLN
-567 GSEIQADFT
+567 GSEIQVDFT

-590 GAEIPN
+590 DVEAPN

-608 VAHGTAAAIKGT
+608 VAHGTGAAIKDKNT
-620 NSIKVSNLGEKKEYV
+620 IKVSNLGEKKEYV

-649 IVSQEFQMKDASPP
+649 IASQSFQMKDASPP
-663 VVEIQGN
+663 AVKSLQVT
-670 VIPLHGGTR
+670 PLHGGTR
-679 AEFKFKASEPGD
+679 AEFKFTASEPGD
-691 YYYYVRKKTTA
+691 YYYYLRPKTTA
-702 ADPTTADIIAN
+702 PDPTTADIVAN
-713 HRGKGEAKAGNLL
+713 PTGKGKAKAGALG
-726 IPEILT
+726 ITEILT
-732 GLDAETEYQ
+732 GLQAETGYQ
-741 LYVVMKDD
+741 LYVVMKDE

-754 VDPIPEKAVKEF
+754 VDPAVAKDF
-766 KTGELDNVHP
+766 TTKELDSIHPFVDNV
-776 YVENQKLEPA
+776 KLEPA

-799 LDPESARNVNNYD
+799 LDPESARDVNNYE

-817 IVNTTGQSKIKP
+817 IVNTTGQKKIKP
-829 SSVQYKEGEKRVL
+829 SSVEYKEGDKKVL
-842 LSIPSG
+842 FTIPSG

-861 LPGVKDLAEN
+861 LPGVKDLAGN

-876 NTVQPGGNIRNFAE
+876 NTVQSGENIRNFAE

-896 EMPVINIENI
+896 EMPVIKIENI

-956 EITERDFVN
+956 GITERDFVN
-965 EFAADSSSKSGYF
+965 EFASDSSSKSGYF
-978 QIDGKDIYVEM
+978 QIDGKDIYIEM

-1010 KLNPFLSYSVYMV
+1010 KLNPFISYSVYMV

-1030 ISKIT
+1030 VSKIT
-1035 SKEMIGDAKA
+1035 SREMIGDSKA
-1045 PLITELKVKSGTPIK
+1045 PLISDLVLKSGTIK
-1060 TDDTKATVSFNTDE
+1060 GPDDKQATISFNTDE
-1074 TTDLYYWFVPKKNPD
+1074 TTELHYWFVPKKNADGSENPD
-1089 GTTNDTANLKIDTPA
+1089 AKLTINTAA
-1104 ERKFLEDKLKTKNK
+1104 ERKQLEDKLKSSPSIK
-1118 SENIG
+1118 
-1123 MVNKSG
+1123 KSG
-1129 KGSSGLLD
+1129 KGASGILD
-1137 MDVNLTAHTEYVIY
+1137 MSGISLTPHTEYVVY

-1156 TYGNFTLYKAN
+1156 TYGNFTVYTADSGGN
-1167 STGDNHDESNSGWMK
+1167 NHDESENGWMK
-1182 QDFYSD
+1182 QNFYSD
-1188 GTPPRIEMTTD
+1188 GTPPRFEKIV
-1199 DGQKKRNIVYRKD
+1199 DGKKKQNIVYRNPNET
-1212 DSFIITFSEAIMR
+1212 FTITFSEAIMR
-1225 DDTGV
+1225 DSSGKST
-1230 SAIPINGNYDLSKI
+1230 INDLGLLSI
-1244 LTITEDKN
+1244 ENEN
-1252 GIDITNQ
+1252 GDDITSEYQ
-1259 FEFDSY
+1259 FVSY
-1265 TVGTKTTEESKL
+1265 TRGTKTTDESYL
-1277 VIKAKDSNSANQTF
+1277 IIKPSSSGTMDKTF
-1291 TVKMKDEAVDY
+1291 TVKMKDDAVDY
-1302 KITGYTG
+1302 QITGFTG
-1309 NKFDVNDFG
+1309 NKFDINDFG
-1318 KYVYPGENIYNTMSY
+1318 KYVHQGTVTNSIEDAVVTGTNIGTSNVPASKTMR
-1333 AELTGNVAGNPIEYN
+1333 AI
-1348 STTMNVSVNI
+1348 VNI
-1358 LAHLELNQEYFYA
+1358 DADLSYEQRYYYA
-1371 VTAANKTSLDPQLIL
+1371 VTGSATKIDPQLVIDLVKDPNTPNNSIL
-1386 DSVKNKKPADNGIL
+1386 VYGTGVL
-1400 SFGKGSVKNAGDGST
+1400 SA
-1415 ILPLVASPSTNPGIK
+1415 TNPAGK
-1430 NVFKTGQRVF
+1430 Q
-1440 LFTKDQYGNIVW
+1440 FTLDLTAPV
-1452 AYQKEASGTTPTQQ
+1452 STTPGYNPIFRKGNNFFIFTLDKFGNVVLAKNQNNMNNS
-1466 YVEIK
+1466 YFEIGSDIK
-1471 YPPKS
+1471 P

>member
-17 VFASSGIAVVVPPPK
+17 VFASSGIAAVVSPPK
-32 AAAASSPFTDIN
+32 AAAATSPFTDIN

-214 NNEKSYKI
+214 SNETSYKI
-222 TSVDDDAVYINGQ
+222 TNVDDDAVYINGQ
-235 SYTIPESLTHIFNE
+235 SYTIPESLAHIFNE

-257 AFIEGDLSN
+257 AVIEGDLSS
-266 KGIHS
+266 KRIRS
-271 ISKLTLNASGTSSRS
+271 ISKLTLNASGTSTRS
-286 LDFDGDYG
+286 LDFDGNYG

-305 YIEFSNMKLTGTMFV
+305 YIEFSNMTLTGTMFV
-320 NETVRPPLHLG
+320 NDTVRPPLHLG
-331 ATYNQPLTLGRV
+331 ATYNQPLALGRV

-360 GEDSSNNNS
+360 SDDSSNNNS
-369 NDLQNWTKPNNEN
+369 NDLQNWTKPNTEN

-542 EENENQNPADK
+542 EENENQNPDDK

-590 GAEIPN
+590 GAEAPN

-663 VVEIQGN
+663 VVKSLQ
-670 VIPLHGGTR
+670 VTPLHGGTR
-679 AEFKFKASEPGD
+679 AEFTFTASEPGD
-691 YYYYVRKKTTA
+691 YYYYVRKYTTA
-702 ADPTTADIIAN
+702 PAPTTADIVAN
-713 HRGKGEAKAGNLL
+713 PTGKGEAKAGELG
-726 IPEILT
+726 IKGILT

-741 LYVVMKDD
+741 LYVVMKDN

-754 VDPIPEKAVKEF
+754 IDPPAVKDF
-766 KTGELDNVHP
+766 KTEALDNVPP
-776 YVENQKLEPA
+776 YVVGGQLVLLDEIKNE
-786 GKENQFYVYLNEA
+786 FYITVSEE
-799 LDPESARNVNNYD
+799 LDPISAEKVENYD
-812 LSGTV
+812 LSGTG
-817 IVNTTGQSKIKP
+817 IVNQGAQLPIHPTKVVYNKAQ
-829 SSVQYKEGEKRVL
+829 KRL
-842 LSIPSG
+842 IFTIPSL
-848 TGFVY
+848 TGFVNG
-853 KDTLRVTI
+853 DNLVVTI
-861 LPGVKDLAEN
+861 SPNVKDLADIE
-871 DFENS
+871 FENINNIPNNS
-876 NTVQPGGNIRNFAE
+876 VPRNTAE
-890 YVHEKF
+890 YIHNDAELPVLTIIGE
-896 EMPVINIENI
+896 PVINNS
-906 VNKPDE
+906 KDQTLL
-912 SDNFKRVEVEF
+912 EF
-923 KPSKAGTYYY
+923 NASKAGTYHYLI
-933 MMLPDTVVDNGE
+933 MESDLTLTRDDRLRLIEAVQLNE
-945 TKTFK
+945 TKFK
-950 QYLTDK
+950 VG
-956 EITERDFVN
+956 TEDV
-965 EFAADSSSKSGYF
+965 A
-978 QIDGKDIYVEM
+978 II
-989 GSGPADLEE
+989 GSGGNKPAQLG
-998 KTKKFPITISKD
+998 KQKVTIPLPNTIPPLD
-1010 KLNPFLSYSVYMV
+1010 PFKSYSIYMV
-1023 LKDRGGE
+1023 LRDRSGNVSDIQTKHVIDDRTAPKIENTSIKIAEGDKKATFKFMSDEDGTYYYILRKAGETTVPVPTSAEEVIERGRASTMRKDTNE
-1030 ISKIT
+1030 ISLT
-1035 SKEMIGDAKA
+1035 LEPHQDY
-1045 PLITELKVKSGTPIK
+1045 ELYVAVQDRYKNASMLQVGT
-1060 TDDTKATVSFNTDE
+1060 
-1074 TTDLYYWFVPKKNPD
+1074 
-1089 GTTNDTANLKIDTPA
+1089 
-1104 ERKFLEDKLKTKNK
+1104 
-1118 SENIG
+1118 
-1123 MVNKSG
+1123 
-1129 KGSSGLLD
+1129 
-1137 MDVNLTAHTEYVIY
+1137 
-1151 FGAQD
+1151 
-1156 TYGNFTLYKAN
+1156 N
-1167 STGDNHDESNSGWMK
+1167 STIYTHNENQSKPISLTPGENGTGVMAYK
-1182 QDFYSD
+1182 FFSD
-1188 GTPPRIEMTTD
+1188 GTPPKVEDPIVKQL
-1199 DGQKKRNIVYRKD
+1199 DGKTFEV
-1212 DSFIITFSEAIMR
+1212 TFSEAV
-1225 DDTGV
+1225 DLTGSDFKLVDPETGNAITSTYSSWKWQDKVEDIDGWKPRKMIITFANEVTQSFDMTVDV
-1230 SAIPINGNYDLSKI
+1230 SVKDKGDWTFSKPKAQYQYPTKVN
-1244 LTITEDKN
+1244 TITSATLLPDTEFPSNPNISKKVQVVAN
-1252 GIDITNQ
+1252 LNADITWDQHYYYAVLADGYELTLDNIR
-1259 FEFDSY
+1259 DIIVRADNSNYTDIPGGAIISY
-1265 TVGTKTTEESKL
+1265 GKGQITKPSDASS
-1277 VIKAKDSNSANQTF
+1277 AKTF
-1291 TVKMKDEAVDY
+1291 TA
-1302 KITGYTG
+1302 IQTS
-1309 NKFDVNDFG
+1309 N
-1318 KYVYPGENIYNTMSY
+1318 
-1333 AELTGNVAGNPIEYN
+1333 NPN
-1348 STTMNVSVNI
+1348 ST
-1358 LAHLELNQEYFYA
+1358 
-1371 VTAANKTSLDPQLIL
+1371 
-1386 DSVKNKKPADNGIL
+1386 
-1400 SFGKGSVKNAGDGST
+1400 
-1415 ILPLVASPSTNPGIK
+1415 
-1430 NVFKTGQRVF
+1430 NVFQKDQKIY
-1440 LFTKDQYGNIVW
+1440 LFTKDKYGNIVY
-1452 AYQKEASGTTPTQQ
+1452 AKESTAPMAPNFVLIQPRTQ
-1466 YVEIK
+1466 
-1471 YPPKS
+1471 

>member
-17 VFASSGIAVVVPPPK
+17 VFASSGIAVVVPPPN
-32 AAAASSPFTDIN
+32 AAAATSPFTDIN
-44 QYSDNYNE
+44 QYTDHYND

-58 QGVMS
+58 QGVIK
-63 GFADNTFRPDVS
+63 GFADNTFRPDVN
-75 VTRGEAAKMLATALK
+75 VTRGQAAKMLATVLK

-98 PYYKDVPKGNQY
+98 PYFKDVPKGSEY

-119 AGIMSGYSNGMFMPN
+119 AGIMSGYSNGTFMPN
-134 EVLTRGE
+134 EVITRGE

-147 VGFHLEVSPTY
+147 VGFHLEVSQNY

-164 VNSKTNNAIY
+164 VNSQTSNALY
-174 IQTLID
+174 IQTVID
-180 LNITKGTTPVTFS
+180 LNITEGTTPVTFS
-193 PFDPVT
+193 PFAPVT

-214 NNEKSYKI
+214 SNETSFKI
-222 TSVDDDAVYINGQ
+222 TSVEDDTVYVNGE
-235 SYTIPESLTHIFNE
+235 SYTIPEHLSHIFND

-257 AFIEGDLSN
+257 AYIEGDLSG
-266 KGIHS
+266 KVIRS

-286 LDFDGDYG
+286 LDFDGNYG
-294 SFGATIVVNGN
+294 SLGATIVVNGN
-305 YIEFSNMKLTGTMFV
+305 YIEFSNMTLTGTMFV
-320 NETVRPPLHLG
+320 NETVRPPLHIG
-331 ATYNQPLTLGRV
+331 AANHQPLALGRV

-360 GEDSSNNNS
+360 GEDSSTNNS
-369 NDLQNWTKPNNEN
+369 NDLQNWTKPNNDN

-444 DIGTLNLN
+444 NIGTLNLN

-465 DWINYNSYTDL
+465 DWINYNSYKDL

-504 DKVILPKDGSPNNI
+504 DKVILPKDVSPNDI

-528 IGNITDPDGKPIDK
+528 VGEITDPDGKPIDK
-542 EENENQNPADK
+542 DDNENQNPDDK
-553 TKPIISITNVKVLN
+553 TKPLVSITELQLLN
-567 GSEIQADFT
+567 GSEIQVDFT

-590 GAEIPN
+590 DVEAPN

-608 VAHGTAAAIKGT
+608 VAHGTGAAIKDKNT
-620 NSIKVSNLGEKKEYV
+620 IKVSNLGEKKEYV

-649 IVSQEFQMKDASPP
+649 IVSQSFQMKDASPP
-663 VVEIQGN
+663 VVKSLQ
-670 VIPLHGGTR
+670 VTPLHGGTR
-679 AEFKFKASEPGD
+679 AEFKFTASEPGD
-691 YYYYVRKKTTA
+691 YYYYLRPKTTA
-702 ADPTTADIIAN
+702 PDPTTADIVAN
-713 HRGKGEAKAGNLL
+713 PTGKGKAKAGALP
-726 IPEILT
+726 ITEILT
-732 GLDAETEYQ
+732 GLQAETGYQ
-741 LYVVMKDD
+741 LYVVMKDE

-754 VDPIPEKAVKEF
+754 VDPAVAKDF
-766 KTGELDNVHP
+766 TTKELDSIHPFVDNV
-776 YVENQKLEPA
+776 KLEPA

-799 LDPESARNVNNYD
+799 LDPESARDVNNYD

-817 IVNTTGQSKIKP
+817 IVNTTGQKKIKP
-829 SSVQYKEGEKRVL
+829 SSVEYKEGDKKVL
-842 LSIPSG
+842 FTIPSG

-861 LPGVKDLAEN
+861 LPGVKDLAGN

-876 NTVQPGGNIRNFAE
+876 NTVQSGENIRNFAE

-956 EITERDFVN
+956 GITERDFVN
-965 EFAADSSSKSGYF
+965 EFASDSSSKSGYF
-978 QIDGKDIYVEM
+978 QIDGKDIYIEM

-1010 KLNPFLSYSVYMV
+1010 KLNPFISYSVYMV

-1030 ISKIT
+1030 VSKIT
-1035 SKEMIGDAKA
+1035 SREMIGDSKA
-1045 PLITELKVKSGTPIK
+1045 PLISDLVLKSGTIK
-1060 TDDTKATVSFNTDE
+1060 GPDDKQATISFNTDE
-1074 TTDLYYWFVPKKNPD
+1074 TTELHYWFVPKKNADGSENPD
-1089 GTTNDTANLKIDTPA
+1089 AKLTINTAA
-1104 ERKFLEDKLKTKNK
+1104 ERKQLEDKLKSSPSIK
-1118 SENIG
+1118 
-1123 MVNKSG
+1123 KSG
-1129 KGSSGLLD
+1129 KGASGILD
-1137 MDVNLTAHTEYVIY
+1137 MSGISLTPHTEYVVY

-1156 TYGNFTLYKAN
+1156 TYGNFTVYTADSGGN
-1167 STGDNHDESNSGWMK
+1167 NHDESENGWMK
-1182 QDFYSD
+1182 QNFYSD
-1188 GTPPRIEMTTD
+1188 GTPPRFEKIA
-1199 DGQKKRNIVYRKD
+1199 DGKKKQNIVYRNPNET
-1212 DSFIITFSEAIMR
+1212 FTITFSEAIMR
-1225 DDTGV
+1225 DSSGKST
-1230 SAIPINGNYDLSKI
+1230 INDLGLLSI
-1244 LTITEDKN
+1244 ENED
-1252 GIDITNQ
+1252 GDDITSEYQ
-1259 FEFDSY
+1259 FVSY
-1265 TVGTKTTEESKL
+1265 TRGTKTTDESYL
-1277 VIKAKDSNSANQTF
+1277 IIKPSSSGTMDKTF
-1291 TVKMKDEAVDY
+1291 TVKMKDDAVDY
-1302 KITGYTG
+1302 QITGFTG
-1309 NKFDVNDFG
+1309 NKFDINDFG
-1318 KYVYPGENIYNTMSY
+1318 KYVHQGTVTNSIEDAVVTGTNIGTSNVPASKTMR
-1333 AELTGNVAGNPIEYN
+1333 AI
-1348 STTMNVSVNI
+1348 VNI
-1358 LAHLELNQEYFYA
+1358 DADLSYEQRYYYA
-1371 VTAANKTSLDPQLIL
+1371 VTSSATKIDPQLVIDLVKDPNTPNNSIL
-1386 DSVKNKKPADNGIL
+1386 VYGTGVL
-1400 SFGKGSVKNAGDGST
+1400 SA
-1415 ILPLVASPSTNPGIK
+1415 TNPAGK
-1430 NVFKTGQRVF
+1430 Q
-1440 LFTKDQYGNIVW
+1440 FTLDLTAPV
-1452 AYQKEASGTTPTQQ
+1452 STTPGYNPIFRKGNNFFIFTLDKFGNVVLAKNQNNMNNS
-1466 YVEIK
+1466 YFEIGSDIK
-1471 YPPKS
+1471 P

>member
-17 VFASSGIAVVVPPPK
+17 VFASSGIAVVVPPPN
-32 AAAASSPFTDIN
+32 AAAATSPFTDIN

-214 NNEKSYKI
+214 NNETSYKI
-222 TSVDDDAVYINGQ
+222 TNVDDDAVYINGQ
-235 SYTIPESLTHIFNE
+235 SYTIPESLAHIFNE

-257 AFIEGDLSN
+257 AVIEGDLSS
-266 KGIHS
+266 KGIRS
-271 ISKLTLNASGTSSRS
+271 ISKLTLNASGTSTRS
-286 LDFDGDYG
+286 LDFDGNYG

-305 YIEFSNMKLTGTMFV
+305 YIEFSNMTLTGTMFV

-331 ATYNQPLTLGRV
+331 ATYNQPLALGRV

-360 GEDSSNNNS
+360 GDDSSNNNS
-369 NDLQNWTKPNNEN
+369 NDLQNWTKPNTEN

-399 EKYLEFYNSSVSRL
+399 EKYLEFYNSSVARL
-413 VVSQTGTKI
+413 VVSQTGTKF

-504 DKVILPKDGSPNNI
+504 DKVILPKDESPNNI

-528 IGNITDPDGKPIDK
+528 VGNITDPDGKPIDK
-542 EENENQNPADK
+542 DENENQNPDDK

-590 GAEIPN
+590 GAETPN

-663 VVEIQGN
+663 VVKSLQ
-670 VIPLHGGTR
+670 VTPLHGGTR
-679 AEFKFKASEPGD
+679 AEFTFTASEPGD

-702 ADPTTADIIAN
+702 TDPTTADIVAN
-713 HRGKGEAKAGNLL
+713 PTGKGEAKAGELG
-726 IPEILT
+726 IKDILT

-741 LYVVMKDD
+741 LYVVMKDN

-754 VDPIPEKAVKEF
+754 IDPPVVKDF
-766 KTGELDNVHP
+766 KTEALDNVPP
-776 YVENQKLEPA
+776 YVVGGQLVLLDEIKNE
-786 GKENQFYVYLNEA
+786 FYITVSEE
-799 LDPESARNVNNYD
+799 LDPISAEKVENYD
-812 LSGTV
+812 LSGTG
-817 IVNTTGQSKIKP
+817 IVNQGAQLPIHPTKVVYNKAQ
-829 SSVQYKEGEKRVL
+829 KRL
-842 LSIPSG
+842 IFTIPSL
-848 TGFVY
+848 TGFVNG
-853 KDTLRVTI
+853 DNLVVTI
-861 LPGVKDLAEN
+861 SPNVKDLADIE
-871 DFENS
+871 FENINNIPNNS
-876 NTVQPGGNIRNFAE
+876 VPRNTAE
-890 YVHEKF
+890 YIHNDAELPVLTIIGE
-896 EMPVINIENI
+896 PVINNT
-906 VNKPDE
+906 KDQTLL
-912 SDNFKRVEVEF
+912 EF
-923 KPSKAGTYYY
+923 NATKAGTYHYLI
-933 MMLPDTVVDNGE
+933 MESGLTLTRDDRLRLIEAVQLNE
-945 TKTFK
+945 KTFN
-950 QYLTDK
+950 
-956 EITERDFVN
+956 IGTESV
-965 EFAADSSSKSGYF
+965 A
-978 QIDGKDIYVEM
+978 II
-989 GSGPADLEE
+989 GSGGNKPAQLGKQKVLIPLPNTTPPLD
-998 KTKKFPITISKD
+998 
-1010 KLNPFLSYSVYMV
+1010 PFKSYSIYMV
-1023 LKDRGGE
+1023 LRDRSGNLSDIETRHVIDDQTPPEIDNTSIKIAKDDKNATFKFMSNEEGTYHYILRKAGDTTVSVPTSAEEVIDRGHASTMRKDTNEISLALEPHQDYELYVAVKDRYKNSTMLQVGTE
-1030 ISKIT
+1030 SKVYTYDEKQNKTIALT
-1035 SKEMIGDAKA
+1035 PG
-1045 PLITELKVKSGTPIK
+1045 VSGTGIM
-1060 TDDTKATVSFNTDE
+1060 A
-1074 TTDLYYWFVPKKNPD
+1074 Y
-1089 GTTNDTANLKIDTPA
+1089 
-1104 ERKFLEDKLKTKNK
+1104 KF
-1118 SENIG
+1118 
-1123 MVNKSG
+1123 
-1129 KGSSGLLD
+1129 
-1137 MDVNLTAHTEYVIY
+1137 
-1151 FGAQD
+1151 F
-1156 TYGNFTLYKAN
+1156 
-1167 STGDNHDESNSGWMK
+1167 
-1182 QDFYSD
+1182 SD
-1188 GTPPRIEMTTD
+1188 GTPPKVEDPIVKQL
-1199 DGQKKRNIVYRKD
+1199 DGKTFEV
-1212 DSFIITFSEAIMR
+1212 TFSEAI
-1225 DDTGV
+1225 
-1230 SAIPINGNYDLSKI
+1230 DL
-1244 LTITEDKN
+1244 KN
-1252 GIDITNQ
+1252 GEFTLVEPGTTTAISPSYASWEWENTTAKEWEPRKLIIKFANEVTRSFDITIN
-1259 FEFDSY
+1259 
-1265 TVGTKTTEESKL
+1265 
-1277 VIKAKDSNSANQTF
+1277 A
-1291 TVKMKDEAVDY
+1291 TVKDK
-1302 KITGYTG
+1302 
-1309 NKFDVNDFG
+1309 
-1318 KYVYPGENIYNTMSY
+1318 GEWEFSKPTASFIYRTLTTNIES
-1333 AELTGNVAGNPIEYN
+1333 AKLQPPIATDR
-1348 STTMNVSVNI
+1348 SRNI
-1358 LAHLELNQEYFYA
+1358 LATFDFTFSDPSVQPGEKAKFYYKAYSKTYSDTQIENVTPVEVIQPDASGALISLSSGNGQTELSKGRTEQSITHPT
-1371 VTAANKTSLDPQLIL
+1371 V
-1386 DSVKNKKPADNGIL
+1386 
-1400 SFGKGSVKNAGDGST
+1400 SFIEGDY
-1415 ILPLVASPSTNPGIK
+1415 IVIVIVDK
-1430 NVFKTGQRVF
+1430 
-1440 LFTKDQYGNIVW
+1440 YGNMFKVRDKIT
-1452 AYQKEASGTTPTQQ
+1452 K
-1466 YVEIK
+1466 
-1471 YPPKS
+1471 

>member
-17 VFASSGIAVVVPPPK
+17 VFASSGIAVVVPSPQK
-32 AAAASSPFTDIN
+32 AEAATSPFTDIN

-52 ILKLYS
+52 ILKLNS

-98 PYYKDVPKGNQY
+98 PYYKDVPKGSQY

-119 AGIMSGYSNGMFMPN
+119 AGIMSGYSNGTFMPN

-141 LAKMVV
+141 LAKIVV

-164 VNSKTNNAIY
+164 VNSQTSNAIY

-180 LNITKGTTPVTFS
+180 LNVTKGTTPVTFS
-193 PFDPVT
+193 PFDAVT

-214 NNEKSYKI
+214 NNETSYKI

-235 SYTIPESLTHIFNE
+235 SYTIPESLSHIFND

-257 AFIEGDLSN
+257 ALIEGDLSS
-266 KGIHS
+266 KAIRS

-286 LDFDGDYG
+286 LDFDGEYG
-294 SFGATIVVNGN
+294 SLNATIVVNGN
-305 YIEFSNMKLTGTMFV
+305 YIEFSNLTMTGTMFV

-331 ATYNQPLTLGRV
+331 ATYNQPLALGRV

-369 NDLQNWTKPNNEN
+369 TNDLQNWTNPNSDK
-382 DKPFVNWSK
+382 DKPLVNWSK
-391 EKEEMKNV
+391 EKQEMKNV
-399 EKYLEFYNSSVSRL
+399 EKYLEFYNSTVSRL

-528 IGNITDPDGKPIDK
+528 IGSITDPDGKPIDK
-542 EENENQNPADK
+542 DENENQVPDDK
-553 TKPIISITNVKVLN
+553 TKPTISITNVKVLN

-590 GAEIPN
+590 GAEAPN

-601 NRLSNKN
+601 NHLSNEN
-608 VAHGTAAAIKGT
+608 VAYGSGAAVKGT

-649 IVSQEFQMKDASPP
+649 IVSQAFQMKDASPP
-663 VVEIQGN
+663 VVKSLQ
-670 VIPLHGGTR
+670 VTPLHGGTR
-679 AEFKFKASEPGD
+679 AEFTFTASEPGD
-691 YYYYVRKKTTA
+691 YYYYVRKETSA
-702 ADPTTADIIAN
+702 PAPTTADIIAD
-713 HRGKGEAKAGNLL
+713 HIGKGEAKAGELGVKDK
-726 IPEILT
+726 LT
-732 GLDAETEYQ
+732 GLEANTKYQ
-741 LYVVMKDD
+741 LYVVMKDA

-754 VDPIPEKAVKEF
+754 VDPAVVKDF
-766 KTGELDNVHP
+766 ITLELDNVHP

-786 GKENQFYVYLNEA
+786 GNENQFYVYLNEA

-817 IVNTTGQSKIKP
+817 IVNTTGQNKIKP
-829 SSVQYKEGEKRVL
+829 SSVVYKEGEKRVL

-861 LPGVKDLAEN
+861 LPGVKDLADN
-871 DFENS
+871 DFENA
-876 NTVQPGGNIRNFAE
+876 NTIEPGKNVRNFAE

-896 EMPVINIENI
+896 INPEISIKNVI
-906 VNKPDE
+906 NKPDQ
-912 SDNFKRVEVEF
+912 SDNYRRVEVEF
-923 KPSKAGTYYY
+923 KPNKAGTYYY
-933 MMLPDTVVDNGE
+933 MILPDTVVDSGE

-950 QYLTDK
+950 QYLEDK
-956 EITERDFVN
+956 GITKRDFVN
-965 EFAADSSSKSGYF
+965 EFATESSLKSGYF
-978 QIDGKDIYVEM
+978 QIGGKDIYIEI

-998 KTKKFPITISKD
+998 DTKKFPIAISKD

-1030 ISKIT
+1030 ISEIA
-1035 SKEMIGDAKA
+1035 SKELIGDTKA
-1045 PLITELKVKSGTPIK
+1045 PLIKDLVVKPK
-1060 TDDTKATVSFNTDE
+1060 ENDDKKAMISFNTDE
-1074 TTDLYYWFVPKKNPD
+1074 TTVLHYWFVPKKNAD
-1089 GTTNDTANLKIDTPA
+1089 GTTNDSANLTIDTPA
-1104 ERKFLEDKLKTKNK
+1104 ERKFLEDKLKG
-1118 SENIG
+1118 SPS
-1123 MVNKSG
+1123 VNKSG
-1129 KGSSGLLD
+1129 KGAFPLTEAPGVDLD
-1137 MDVNLTAHTEYVIY
+1137 PHTEYVVY
-1151 FGAQD
+1151 LGAED
-1156 TYGNFTLYKAN
+1156 TYGNITVYKAN
-1167 STGDNHDESNSGWMK
+1167 ATGDNHDETVAGWMK

-1188 GTPPRIEMTTD
+1188 GTAPRVEDPIFKRI
-1199 DGQKKRNIVYRKD
+1199 DGKTFEV
-1212 DSFIITFSEAIMR
+1212 TFSEAVGDPANPGSIIKNNSSFFNFTNIDGTTATLPGHTWVWEDGADLKETWKPRKMIITFNNPVNQSFALTVNA
-1225 DDTGV
+1225 DITDKG
-1230 SAIPINGNYDLSKI
+1230 SAIIANTQIPFANGKPKASYIYRTLTTKIESARLQDPIS
-1244 LTITEDKN
+1244 
-1252 GIDITNQ
+1252 IDRSNT
-1259 FEFDSY
+1259 
-1265 TVGTKTTEESKL
+1265 
-1277 VIKAKDSNSANQTF
+1277 IKATF
-1291 TVKMKDEAVDY
+1291 DFTFQDPSVEEGEEVNYYYAVYSKTYPSTDIDNIKPIEVIYPNTSGALTSLSHGDGKTPLKKGRTVQPIINNTFPFIEGDYIVIVIVDKY
-1302 KITGYTG
+1302 G
-1309 NKFDVNDFG
+1309 NK
-1318 KYVYPGENIYNTMSY
+1318 
-1333 AELTGNVAGNPIEYN
+1333 
-1348 STTMNVSVNI
+1348 
-1358 LAHLELNQEYFYA
+1358 HLVQG
-1371 VTAANKTSLDPQLIL
+1371 VISK
-1386 DSVKNKKPADNGIL
+1386 
-1400 SFGKGSVKNAGDGST
+1400 
-1415 ILPLVASPSTNPGIK
+1415 
-1430 NVFKTGQRVF
+1430 
-1440 LFTKDQYGNIVW
+1440 
-1452 AYQKEASGTTPTQQ
+1452 
-1466 YVEIK
+1466 
-1471 YPPKS
+1471 

>member
-17 VFASSGIAVVVPPPK
+17 VFASSGIAAVVSPPK
-32 AAAASSPFTDIN
+32 AAAATSPFTDIN

-214 NNEKSYKI
+214 NNETSYKI
-222 TSVDDDAVYINGQ
+222 TNVDDDAVYINGQ
-235 SYTIPESLTHIFNE
+235 SYTIPESLAHIFNE

-257 AFIEGDLSN
+257 AFIEGDLSS
-266 KGIHS
+266 KGIRS
-271 ISKLTLNASGTSSRS
+271 ISKLTLNASGTSTRS
-286 LDFDGDYG
+286 LDFDGNYG

-305 YIEFSNMKLTGTMFV
+305 YIEFSNMTLTGTMFV

-331 ATYNQPLTLGRV
+331 ATYNQPLALGRV

-360 GEDSSNNNS
+360 GDDSSNNNS
-369 NDLQNWTKPNNEN
+369 NDLQNWTKPNTEN

-399 EKYLEFYNSSVSRL
+399 EKYLEFYNSSVARL

-444 DIGTLNLN
+444 NIGTLNLN

-542 EENENQNPADK
+542 EENENQNPDDK

-590 GAEIPN
+590 GAEAPN

-663 VVEIQGN
+663 VVKSLQ
-670 VIPLHGGTR
+670 VTPLHGGTR
-679 AEFKFKASEPGD
+679 AEFTFTASEPGD
-691 YYYYVRKKTTA
+691 YYYYIRKKTTA
-702 ADPTTADIIAN
+702 TDPTTADIVAN
-713 HRGKGEAKAGNLL
+713 PTGKGQAKAGELS
-726 IPEILT
+726 IKGILT

-741 LYVVMKDD
+741 LYVVMKDN

-754 VDPIPEKAVKEF
+754 IDPPAVKDF
-766 KTGELDNVHP
+766 KTGALDSVHP
-776 YVENQKLEPA
+776 YVEQGKLVR
-786 GKENQFYVYLNEA
+786 KSNNQFELTVSEA
-799 LDPESARNVNNYD
+799 LDPESANDINNY
-812 LSGTV
+812 LLTGTV
-817 IVNTTGQSKIKP
+817 IVNVTGEKGIKP
-829 SSVQYKEGEKRVL
+829 SAVEYKAGDKKVL
-842 LSIPSG
+842 LTIPSD
-848 TGFVY
+848 TGFVNG
-853 KDTLRVTI
+853 DTLRVTV
-861 LPGVKDLAEN
+861 LPGVKDLADN
-871 DFENS
+871 AFENTG
-876 NTVQPGGNIRNFAE
+876 TVKPGDPVRNYAE
-890 YVHEKF
+890 YRHEDTV
-896 EMPVINIENI
+896 MPVITIENTI
-906 VNKPDE
+906 NKADE
-912 SDNFKRVEVEF
+912 SDGFRRAEIEF
-923 KPSKAGTYYY
+923 KPNKAGTYYY
-933 MMLPDTVVDNGE
+933 MILPNTVVDNGE
-945 TKTFK
+945 TKTFQ
-950 QYLTDK
+950 QYLTDHK
-956 EITERDFVN
+956 ITERDFIN
-965 EFAADSSSKSGYF
+965 EFAGDTSKSGYF
-978 QIDGKDIYVEM
+978 QIGGKDIYIQR
-989 GSGPADLEE
+989 GSGTADLE
-998 KTKKFPITISKD
+998 TATQKFPVSVEQN
-1010 KLNPFLSYSVYMV
+1010 KLDPFNSYSVYMV
-1023 LKDRGGE
+1023 LRDRGGE
-1030 ISKIT
+1030 LSKIAGPKT
-1035 SKEMIGDAKA
+1035 VFEDTKA
-1045 PLITELKVKSGTPIK
+1045 PLIRNLEIK
-1060 TDDTKATVSFNTDE
+1060 PKENDDTKATISFE
-1074 TTDLYYWFVPKKNPD
+1074 TNETAKVHYWFVEKRIKDKDGILIDNPD
-1089 GTTNDTANLKIDTPA
+1089 A
-1104 ERKFLEDKLKTKNK
+1104 
-1118 SENIG
+1118 
-1123 MVNKSG
+1123 
-1129 KGSSGLLD
+1129 
-1137 MDVNLTAHTEYVIY
+1137 NLTAPADEKYLETKLKSSPSVEKIGKGLSGTIDARGVTLKPHTEYLVY
-1151 FGAQD
+1151 VGAED
-1156 TYGNFTLYKAN
+1156 TPGNFTIYKAN
-1167 STGDNHDESNSGWMK
+1167 VPYNDHDRTSTGLMK

-1188 GTPPRIEMTTD
+1188 GTPPSIGMVSPLDNKYYPGLIYRNSD
-1199 DGQKKRNIVYRKD
+1199 DT
-1212 DSFIITFSEAIMR
+1212 FTITFSETIMR
-1225 DDTGV
+1225 DE
-1230 SAIPINGNYDLSKI
+1230 NGK
-1244 LTITEDKN
+1244 
-1252 GIDITNQ
+1252 
-1259 FEFDSY
+1259 
-1265 TVGTKTTEESKL
+1265 SKL
-1277 VIKAKDSNSANQTF
+1277 VSTGDTVVVNLADIMTITTKDSNGNETDVTAKYAPVTYTTGTDTTKASKLIIKSKTSNDANQTISVTMKESTRDF
-1291 TVKMKDEAVDY
+1291 VIPGYEGHKFVDKAQYLYRTLDAKFMEIKLGYLNTSGDDRKVQATFDLLGSAQQFYENGESLKYYYLSDTAGTNETVIANRTPSQVIQAVVHGTDSSLA
-1302 KITGYTG
+1302 KGTGTVAT
-1309 NKFDVNDFG
+1309 NVARVTK
-1318 KYVYPGENIYNTMSY
+1318 
-1333 AELTGNVAGNPIEYN
+1333 ELTHPAKFFNGDWVTIVLEDKYGNF
-1348 STTMNVSVNI
+1348 
-1358 LAHLELNQEYFYA
+1358 HKFYA
-1371 VTAANKTSLDPQLIL
+1371 KVGYKDPSIQ
-1386 DSVKNKKPADNGIL
+1386 
-1400 SFGKGSVKNAGDGST
+1400 
-1415 ILPLVASPSTNPGIK
+1415 
-1430 NVFKTGQRVF
+1430 
-1440 LFTKDQYGNIVW
+1440 
-1452 AYQKEASGTTPTQQ
+1452 
-1466 YVEIK
+1466 
-1471 YPPKS
+1471 

>member
-17 VFASSGIAVVVPPPK
+17 VFASSGIAAVVSPPK
-32 AAAASSPFTDIN
+32 AAAATSPFTDIN

-209 SQEKK
+209 SQERK
-214 NNEKSYKI
+214 NNEISYKI
-222 TSVDDDAVYINGQ
+222 TNVDDDAVYINGQ
-235 SYTIPESLTHIFNE
+235 SYTIPESLAHIFNE

-257 AFIEGDLSN
+257 AFIEGDLSS
-266 KGIHS
+266 KGIRS
-271 ISKLTLNASGTSSRS
+271 ISKLTLNASGTSTRS
-286 LDFDGDYG
+286 LDFDGNYG

-305 YIEFSNMKLTGTMFV
+305 YIEFSNMTLTGTMFV

-331 ATYNQPLTLGRV
+331 ATYNQPLALGRV

-360 GEDSSNNNS
+360 GDDSSNNNS
-369 NDLQNWTKPNNEN
+369 NDLQNWTKPNTEN

-444 DIGTLNLN
+444 NIGTLNLN

-542 EENENQNPADK
+542 EENENQNPDDK

-590 GAEIPN
+590 GAEAPN

-649 IVSQEFQMKDASPP
+649 IVSQVFQMKDASPP
-663 VVEIQGN
+663 VVNSLQ
-670 VIPLHGGTR
+670 VTPLHGGTR
-679 AEFKFKASEPGD
+679 AEFKFTASEPGD
-691 YYYYVRKKTTA
+691 YYYYLRPKTTA
-702 ADPTTADIIAN
+702 PDPTTADIVAN
-713 HRGKGEAKAGNLL
+713 PTGKGKAKAGALG
-726 IPEILT
+726 ITEILT
-732 GLDAETEYQ
+732 GLQAETGYQ
-741 LYVVMKDD
+741 LYVVMKDE

-754 VDPIPEKAVKEF
+754 VDPAVAKDFTTKEPDSIHPF
-766 KTGELDNVHP
+766 VDNV
-776 YVENQKLEPA
+776 KLEPA

-799 LDPESARNVNNYD
+799 LDPESARDVNNYD

-817 IVNTTGQSKIKP
+817 IVNTTGQKKIKP
-829 SSVQYKEGEKRVL
+829 SSVEYKEGDKKVL
-842 LSIPSG
+842 FTIPSG

-861 LPGVKDLAEN
+861 LPGVKDLAGN

-876 NTVQPGGNIRNFAE
+876 NTVQSGENIRNFAE

-950 QYLTDK
+950 QYLTEK
-956 EITERDFVN
+956 GITERDFVN
-965 EFAADSSSKSGYF
+965 EFASDSSSKSGLF
-978 QIDGKDIYVEM
+978 QIDGKDIYIEM

-1010 KLNPFLSYSVYMV
+1010 KLNPFISYSVYMV

-1030 ISKIT
+1030 VSKIT
-1035 SKEMIGDAKA
+1035 SREMIGDSKA
-1045 PLITELKVKSGTPIK
+1045 PLISDLVLKSGTIK
-1060 TDDTKATVSFNTDE
+1060 GPDDKQATISFNTDE
-1074 TTDLYYWFVPKKNPD
+1074 TTELHYWFVPKKNADGSENPD
-1089 GTTNDTANLKIDTPA
+1089 AKLTINTAA
-1104 ERKFLEDKLKTKNK
+1104 ERKQLEDKLKSSPSIK
-1118 SENIG
+1118 
-1123 MVNKSG
+1123 KSG
-1129 KGSSGLLD
+1129 KGASGILD
-1137 MDVNLTAHTEYVIY
+1137 MSGISLTPHTEYVVY

-1156 TYGNFTLYKAN
+1156 TYGNFTVYTADSGGN
-1167 STGDNHDESNSGWMK
+1167 NHDESENGWMK
-1182 QDFYSD
+1182 QNFYSD
-1188 GTPPRIEMTTD
+1188 GTPPRFEKIA
-1199 DGQKKRNIVYRKD
+1199 DGKKKQNIVYRNPNET
-1212 DSFIITFSEAIMR
+1212 FTITFSEAIMR
-1225 DDTGV
+1225 DSSGKST
-1230 SAIPINGNYDLSKI
+1230 INDLGLLSI
-1244 LTITEDKN
+1244 ENEN
-1252 GIDITNQ
+1252 GDDITSEYQ
-1259 FEFDSY
+1259 FVSY
-1265 TVGTKTTEESKL
+1265 TRGTKTTDESYL
-1277 VIKAKDSNSANQTF
+1277 IIKPSSSGTMDKTF
-1291 TVKMKDEAVDY
+1291 TVKMKDDAVDY
-1302 KITGYTG
+1302 QITGFTG

-1318 KYVYPGENIYNTMSY
+1318 KYVHQGVVTNSIEDAVVTGTNIGTSNVPASKTMR
-1333 AELTGNVAGNPIEYN
+1333 AI
-1348 STTMNVSVNI
+1348 VNI
-1358 LAHLELNQEYFYA
+1358 DADLSYEQRYYYA
-1371 VTAANKTSLDPQLIL
+1371 VTGSATKIDPQLVIDLVKDPNTPNNSIL
-1386 DSVKNKKPADNGIL
+1386 VYGTGVL
-1400 SFGKGSVKNAGDGST
+1400 SA
-1415 ILPLVASPSTNPGIK
+1415 TNPAGK
-1430 NVFKTGQRVF
+1430 Q
-1440 LFTKDQYGNIVW
+1440 FTLDLTAPVSTTPGYNPIFRKGNNFFIFTLDKFGNIVL
-1452 AYQKEASGTTPTQQ
+1452 AKNQNNMNNSYF
-1466 YVEIK
+1466 EIGSDIK
-1471 YPPKS
+1471 P

>member
-17 VFASSGIAVVVPPPK
+17 VFASSGIAAVVSPPK
-32 AAAASSPFTDIN
+32 AAAATSPFTDIN

-214 NNEKSYKI
+214 SNETSYKI
-222 TSVDDDAVYINGQ
+222 TNVDDDAVYINGQ
-235 SYTIPESLTHIFNE
+235 SYTIPESLAHIFNE

-257 AFIEGDLSN
+257 AFIEGDLSS
-266 KGIHS
+266 KGIRS
-271 ISKLTLNASGTSSRS
+271 ISKLTLNASGTSTRS
-286 LDFDGDYG
+286 LDFDGNYG

-305 YIEFSNMKLTGTMFV
+305 YIEFSNMTLTGTMFV

-331 ATYNQPLTLGRV
+331 ATYNQPLALGRV

-360 GEDSSNNNS
+360 GDDSSNNNS
-369 NDLQNWTKPNNEN
+369 NDLQNWTKPNTEN

-542 EENENQNPADK
+542 EENENQNPDDK

-590 GAEIPN
+590 GAEAPN

-649 IVSQEFQMKDASPP
+649 IVSQEFQMKDGTPP
-663 VVEIQGN
+663 VVKSLH
-670 VIPLHGGTR
+670 VTPLHGGTR
-679 AEFKFKASEPGD
+679 AEFTFTASEPGD
-691 YYYYVRKKTTA
+691 YYYYVRKQTSA
-702 ADPTTADIIAN
+702 ADPTAEDIVAN
-713 HRGKGEAKAGNLL
+713 PTGKDVAKAGELG
-726 IPEILT
+726 ISKILS
-732 GLDAETEYQ
+732 GLDAETQYQ
-741 LYVVMKDD
+741 LYVVMKDE
-749 SGNFS
+749 SGNYS
-754 VDPIPEKAVKEF
+754 EKPAVKEF
-766 KTGELDNVHP
+766 KTLELDNIHP
-776 YVENQKLEPA
+776 FVESKNLERVGLNQVYIYFNEKLDKETAQNVENYE
-786 GKENQFYVYLNEA
+786 
-799 LDPESARNVNNYD
+799 
-812 LSGTV
+812 LSGTGIINV
-817 IVNTTGQSKIKP
+817 TGQKVINPEEAIYEEYGSGK
-829 SSVQYKEGEKRVL
+829 SRVL
-842 LSIPSG
+842 LKVPSLS
-848 TGFVY
+848 GFINN
-853 KDTLRVTI
+853 DTLTVTV
-861 LPGVKDLAEN
+861 LPGVKDLAFN
-871 DFENS
+871 DFENI
-876 NTVQPGGNIRNFAE
+876 NTVAPGATPNNYAE
-890 YVHEKF
+890 YKHSDTDIPSLVIDKVTKSPEKT
-896 EMPVINIENI
+896 
-906 VNKPDE
+906 K
-912 SDNFKRVEVEF
+912 VEVEF
-923 KPSKAGTYYY
+923 TTDKAGTYYY
-933 MMLPDTVVDNGE
+933 MIMPQN
-945 TKTFK
+945 
-950 QYLTDK
+950 TDLASLN
-956 EITERDFVN
+956 IDSRDFVD
-965 EFAADSSSKSGYF
+965 EFTKPSGKFDDSNGNKIYLEPKGSNVALRGTTKFDIDLSVLSLDPFTSYSVFIAVKDRSGNYSLIKNALIADDSKPPLISEITVVPQKGDTTAKFNLNSDEKGNIYYAAIPKWVKDSTTTG
-978 QIDGKDIYVEM
+978 GR
-989 GSGPADLEE
+989 
-998 KTKKFPITISKD
+998 
-1010 KLNPFLSYSVYMV
+1010 KLNPLIYDANGK
-1023 LKDRGGE
+1023 LK
-1030 ISKIT
+1030 
-1035 SKEMIGDAKA
+1035 
-1045 PLITELKVKSGTPIK
+1045 PL
-1060 TDDTKATVSFNTDE
+1060 
-1074 TTDLYYWFVPKKNPD
+1074 D
-1089 GTTNDTANLKIDTPA
+1089 GTNDPSLDSATRKANFLKAISGVVSKDTRQLA
-1104 ERKFLEDKLKTKNK
+1104 Q
-1118 SENIG
+1118 
-1123 MVNKSG
+1123 
-1129 KGSSGLLD
+1129 GSSGNEFTIE
-1137 MDVNLTAHTEYVIY
+1137 NLAAHEEYVLYI
-1151 FGAQD
+1151 GVED
-1156 TYGNFTLYKAN
+1156 TPMNFTVQQRVG
-1167 STGDNHDESNSGWMK
+1167 STQEYGDVMI
-1182 QDFYSD
+1182 QPFYAD
-1188 GTPPRIEMTTD
+1188 GTPPEIEPIIKKVTEYEFD
-1199 DGQKKRNIVYRKD
+1199 KIPQKNGSEIDYEIDKTFV
-1212 DSFIITFSEAIMR
+1212 ITFSEAISLSANSSTAPVEN
-1225 DDTGV
+1225 DEEGTLSALKLALQGLTGT
-1230 SAIPINGNYDLSKI
+1230 
-1244 LTITEDKN
+1244 TITNIGWQDLTDVSTDIKRKLIFTVDN
-1252 GIDITNQ
+1252 KVSSDITVDMNSTELNKITDLAK
-1259 FEFDSY
+1259 FKFDLNNSIAKY
-1265 TVGTKTTEESKL
+1265 KVVVKPNDENVIREAVLQKPTIHGSTAESNKLTVLAELKADSNYKQKYYYATSTTELNINDNNIVNKIIKSVEEKKL
-1277 VIKAKDSNSANQTF
+1277 QDNMGTIILVGGND
-1291 TVKMKDEAVDY
+1291 V
-1302 KITGYTG
+1302 TG
-1309 NKFDVNDFG
+1309 NSFKEPLEAEKSPSG
-1318 KYVYPGENIYNTMSY
+1318 SGGSNTFM
-1333 AELTGNVAGNPIEYN
+1333 ER
-1348 STTMNVSVNI
+1348 
-1358 LAHLELNQEYFYA
+1358 QYFY
-1371 VTAANKTSLDPQLIL
+1371 
-1386 DSVKNKKPADNGIL
+1386 
-1400 SFGKGSVKNAGDGST
+1400 
-1415 ILPLVASPSTNPGIK
+1415 
-1430 NVFKTGQRVF
+1430 
-1440 LFTKDQYGNIVW
+1440 LFTLDQYGNIIW
-1452 AYQKEASGTTPTQQ
+1452 AHDYNDVTRFYKIISR
-1466 YVEIK
+1466 
-1471 YPPKS
+1471 

>member
-17 VFASSGIAVVVPPPK
+17 VFASSGIAVVVPPPN
-32 AAAASSPFTDIN
+32 AAAATSPFTDIN
-44 QYSDNYNE
+44 QYTDHYND

-58 QGVMS
+58 QGVIK
-63 GFADNTFRPDVS
+63 GFADNTFRPDVN
-75 VTRGEAAKMLATALK
+75 VTRGQAAKMLATVLK

-98 PYYKDVPKGNQY
+98 PYFKDVPKGSEY

-119 AGIMSGYSNGMFMPN
+119 AGIMSGYSNGTFMPN
-134 EVLTRGE
+134 EVITRGE

-147 VGFHLEVSPTY
+147 VGFHLEVSQNY

-164 VNSKTNNAIY
+164 VNSQTSNALY
-174 IQTLID
+174 IQTVID
-180 LNITKGTTPVTFS
+180 LNITEGTTPVTFS
-193 PFDPVT
+193 PFAPVT

-214 NNEKSYKI
+214 SNETSFKI
-222 TSVDDDAVYINGQ
+222 TSVEDDTVYVNGE
-235 SYTIPESLTHIFNE
+235 SYTIPEHLSHIFND

-257 AFIEGDLSN
+257 AYIEGDLSG
-266 KGIHS
+266 KVIRS

-286 LDFDGDYG
+286 LDFDGNYG
-294 SFGATIVVNGN
+294 SLGATIVVNGN
-305 YIEFSNMKLTGTMFV
+305 YIEFSNMTLTGTMFV
-320 NETVRPPLHLG
+320 NETVRPPLHIG
-331 ATYNQPLTLGRV
+331 AANHQPLALGRV

-360 GEDSSNNNS
+360 GEDSSTNNS
-369 NDLQNWTKPNNEN
+369 NDLQNWTKPNNDN

-444 DIGTLNLN
+444 NIGTLNLN

-465 DWINYNSYTDL
+465 DWINYNSYKDL

-504 DKVILPKDGSPNNI
+504 DKVILPKDVSPNDI

-528 IGNITDPDGKPIDK
+528 VGEITDPDGKPIDK
-542 EENENQNPADK
+542 DDNENQNPDDK
-553 TKPIISITNVKVLN
+553 TKPLVSITELQLLN
-567 GSEIQADFT
+567 GSEIQVDFT

-590 GAEIPN
+590 DVEAPN

-608 VAHGTAAAIKGT
+608 VAHGTGAAIKDKNT
-620 NSIKVSNLGEKKEYV
+620 IKVSNLGEKKEYV

-649 IVSQEFQMKDASPP
+649 IASQSFQMKDASPP
-663 VVEIQGN
+663 AVKSLQVT
-670 VIPLHGGTR
+670 PLHGGTR
-679 AEFKFKASEPGD
+679 AEFKFTASEPGD
-691 YYYYVRKKTTA
+691 YYYYLRPKTTA
-702 ADPTTADIIAN
+702 PDPTTADIVAN
-713 HRGKGEAKAGNLL
+713 PTGKGKAKAGALG
-726 IPEILT
+726 ITEILT
-732 GLDAETEYQ
+732 GLQAETGYQ
-741 LYVVMKDD
+741 LYVVMKDE

-754 VDPIPEKAVKEF
+754 VDPAVAKDF
-766 KTGELDNVHP
+766 TTKELDSIHPFVDNV
-776 YVENQKLEPA
+776 KLEPA

-799 LDPESARNVNNYD
+799 LDPESARDVNNYE

-817 IVNTTGQSKIKP
+817 IVNTTGQKKIKP
-829 SSVQYKEGEKRVL
+829 SSVEYKEGDKKVL
-842 LSIPSG
+842 FTIPSG

-861 LPGVKDLAEN
+861 LPGVKDLAGN

-876 NTVQPGGNIRNFAE
+876 NTVQSGENIRNFAE

-896 EMPVINIENI
+896 EMPVIKIENI

-956 EITERDFVN
+956 GITERDFVN
-965 EFAADSSSKSGYF
+965 EFASDSSSKSGYF
-978 QIDGKDIYVEM
+978 QIDGKDIYIEM

-1010 KLNPFLSYSVYMV
+1010 KLNPFISYSVYMV

-1030 ISKIT
+1030 VSKIT
-1035 SKEMIGDAKA
+1035 SREMIGDSKA
-1045 PLITELKVKSGTPIK
+1045 PLISDLVLKSGTIK
-1060 TDDTKATVSFNTDE
+1060 GPDDKQATISFNTDE
-1074 TTDLYYWFVPKKNPD
+1074 TTELHYWFVPKKNADGSENPD
-1089 GTTNDTANLKIDTPA
+1089 AKLTINTAA
-1104 ERKFLEDKLKTKNK
+1104 ERKQLEDKLKSSPSIK
-1118 SENIG
+1118 
-1123 MVNKSG
+1123 KSG
-1129 KGSSGLLD
+1129 KGASGILD
-1137 MDVNLTAHTEYVIY
+1137 MSGISLTPHTEYVVY

-1156 TYGNFTLYKAN
+1156 TYGNFTVYTADSGGN
-1167 STGDNHDESNSGWMK
+1167 NHDESENGWMK
-1182 QDFYSD
+1182 QNFYSD
-1188 GTPPRIEMTTD
+1188 GTPPRFEKIV
-1199 DGQKKRNIVYRKD
+1199 DGKKKQNIVYRNPNET
-1212 DSFIITFSEAIMR
+1212 FTITFSEAIMR
-1225 DDTGV
+1225 DSSGKST
-1230 SAIPINGNYDLSKI
+1230 INDLGLLSI
-1244 LTITEDKN
+1244 ENEN
-1252 GIDITNQ
+1252 GDDITSEYQ
-1259 FEFDSY
+1259 FVSY
-1265 TVGTKTTEESKL
+1265 TRGTKTTDESYL
-1277 VIKAKDSNSANQTF
+1277 IIKPSSSGTMDKTF
-1291 TVKMKDEAVDY
+1291 TVKMKDDAVDY
-1302 KITGYTG
+1302 QITGFTG
-1309 NKFDVNDFG
+1309 NKFDINDFG
-1318 KYVYPGENIYNTMSY
+1318 KYVHQGTVTNSIEDAVVTGTNIGTSNVPASKTMR
-1333 AELTGNVAGNPIEYN
+1333 AI
-1348 STTMNVSVNI
+1348 VNI
-1358 LAHLELNQEYFYA
+1358 DADLSYEQRYYYA
-1371 VTAANKTSLDPQLIL
+1371 VTGSATKIDPQLVIDLVKDPNTPNNSIL
-1386 DSVKNKKPADNGIL
+1386 VYGTGVL
-1400 SFGKGSVKNAGDGST
+1400 SA
-1415 ILPLVASPSTNPGIK
+1415 TNPAGK
-1430 NVFKTGQRVF
+1430 Q
-1440 LFTKDQYGNIVW
+1440 FTLDLTAPV
-1452 AYQKEASGTTPTQQ
+1452 STTPGYNPIFRKGNNFFIFTLDKFGNVVLAKNQNNMNNS
-1466 YVEIK
+1466 YFEIGSDIK
-1471 YPPKS
+1471 P

>member
-17 VFASSGIAVVVPPPK
+17 VFASSGIAAVVSPPK
-32 AAAASSPFTDIN
+32 AAAATSPFTDIN

-214 NNEKSYKI
+214 NNETSYKI
-222 TSVDDDAVYINGQ
+222 TNVDDDAVYINGQ
-235 SYTIPESLTHIFNE
+235 SYTIPESLAHIFNE

-257 AFIEGDLSN
+257 AFIEGDLSS
-266 KGIHS
+266 KGIRS
-271 ISKLTLNASGTSSRS
+271 ISKLTLNASGTSTRS
-286 LDFDGDYG
+286 LDFDGNYG

-305 YIEFSNMKLTGTMFV
+305 YIEFSNMTLTGTMFV

-331 ATYNQPLTLGRV
+331 ATYNQPLALGRV

-360 GEDSSNNNS
+360 GDDSSNNNS
-369 NDLQNWTKPNNEN
+369 NDLQNWTKPNTEN

-444 DIGTLNLN
+444 NIGTLNLN

-542 EENENQNPADK
+542 EENENQNPDDK

-590 GAEIPN
+590 GAEAPN

-663 VVEIQGN
+663 VVKSLQ
-670 VIPLHGGTR
+670 VTPLHGGTR
-679 AEFKFKASEPGD
+679 AEFTFTASEPGD
-691 YYYYVRKKTTA
+691 YYYYIRKKTTA
-702 ADPTTADIIAN
+702 TDPTTADIVAN
-713 HRGKGEAKAGNLL
+713 PTGKGEAKAGELG
-726 IPEILT
+726 IEGKLT
-732 GLDAETEYQ
+732 GLEAETEYQ
-741 LYVVMKDD
+741 LYVVMKDN

-754 VDPIPEKAVKEF
+754 IDPPAVKDF
-766 KTGELDNVHP
+766 KTGALDSVHP
-776 YVENQKLEPA
+776 YVEQGKLVR
-786 GKENQFYVYLNEA
+786 KSNNQFELTVSEA
-799 LDPESARNVNNYD
+799 LDPESANDINNY
-812 LSGTV
+812 LLTGTV
-817 IVNTTGQSKIKP
+817 IVNVTGEKGIKP
-829 SSVQYKEGEKRVL
+829 SAVEYKAGDKKVL
-842 LSIPSG
+842 LTIPSD
-848 TGFVY
+848 TGFVNG
-853 KDTLRVTI
+853 DTLRVTV
-861 LPGVKDLAEN
+861 LPGVKDLADN
-871 DFENS
+871 AFENTG
-876 NTVQPGGNIRNFAE
+876 TVKPGDPVRNYAE
-890 YVHEKF
+890 YRHEDTV
-896 EMPVINIENI
+896 MPVITIENTI
-906 VNKPDE
+906 NKADE
-912 SDNFKRVEVEF
+912 SDGFRRAEIEF
-923 KPSKAGTYYY
+923 KPNKAGTYYY
-933 MMLPDTVVDNGE
+933 MILPNTVIDNGE
-945 TKTFK
+945 TKTFQ
-950 QYLTDK
+950 QYLTDHK
-956 EITERDFVN
+956 ITERDFIN
-965 EFAADSSSKSGYF
+965 EFAGDTGKSGYF
-978 QIDGKDIYVEM
+978 QIGGKDIYIQR
-989 GSGPADLEE
+989 GSGTADLE
-998 KTKKFPITISKD
+998 TATQKFPVSVEQN
-1010 KLNPFLSYSVYMV
+1010 KLDPFNSYSIYMV
-1023 LKDRGGE
+1023 LRDRGGE
-1030 ISKIT
+1030 LSKIAGPKT
-1035 SKEMIGDAKA
+1035 VFEDTKA
-1045 PLITELKVKSGTPIK
+1045 PLIRNLEIK
-1060 TDDTKATVSFNTDE
+1060 PKENDDTKATISFE
-1074 TTDLYYWFVPKKNPD
+1074 TNETAKVHYWFVEKRIKDKDGILIDNPD
-1089 GTTNDTANLKIDTPA
+1089 A
-1104 ERKFLEDKLKTKNK
+1104 
-1118 SENIG
+1118 
-1123 MVNKSG
+1123 
-1129 KGSSGLLD
+1129 
-1137 MDVNLTAHTEYVIY
+1137 NLTAPADEKYLETKLKSSPSVEKIGKGLSGTVDARGVTLKPHTEYVVY
-1151 FGAQD
+1151 VGAED
-1156 TYGNFTLYKAN
+1156 TPGNFTIYKAN
-1167 STGDNHDESNSGWMK
+1167 VPYNDHDRTSTGLMK

-1188 GTPPRIEMTTD
+1188 GTPPSIGMVSPLDNKYYPGLIYRNSD
-1199 DGQKKRNIVYRKD
+1199 DT
-1212 DSFIITFSEAIMR
+1212 FTITFSETIMR
-1225 DDTGV
+1225 DE
-1230 SAIPINGNYDLSKI
+1230 NGK
-1244 LTITEDKN
+1244 
-1252 GIDITNQ
+1252 
-1259 FEFDSY
+1259 
-1265 TVGTKTTEESKL
+1265 SKL
-1277 VIKAKDSNSANQTF
+1277 VSTGDTVVVNLADIMTITTKDSNGNEIDVTAKYAPVTYTTGTDTTKASKLIIKSKTSNDANQTI
-1291 TVKMKDEAVDY
+1291 TVTMKDSTRDFVIPGYEGHKFVDKAQYLYRTLDAKFMEIKLGYLNTSGDDRKVQATFDLLGSAQQFYENGESLKYYYLSDTAGTNETVIANRTPSQVIQAVVHGTDSSLA
-1302 KITGYTG
+1302 KGTGTVAT
-1309 NKFDVNDFG
+1309 NVARVTK
-1318 KYVYPGENIYNTMSY
+1318 
-1333 AELTGNVAGNPIEYN
+1333 ELTHPAKFFNGDWVTIVLEDKYGNF
-1348 STTMNVSVNI
+1348 
-1358 LAHLELNQEYFYA
+1358 HKFYA
-1371 VTAANKTSLDPQLIL
+1371 KVGYKDPSIQ
-1386 DSVKNKKPADNGIL
+1386 
-1400 SFGKGSVKNAGDGST
+1400 
-1415 ILPLVASPSTNPGIK
+1415 
-1430 NVFKTGQRVF
+1430 
-1440 LFTKDQYGNIVW
+1440 
-1452 AYQKEASGTTPTQQ
+1452 
-1466 YVEIK
+1466 
-1471 YPPKS
+1471 

>member
-44 QYSDNYNE
+44 QYTDHYND

-58 QGVMS
+58 QGVIK
-63 GFADNTFRPDVS
+63 GFADNTFRPDVN
-75 VTRGEAAKMLATALK
+75 VTRGQAAKMLATVLK

-98 PYYKDVPKGNQY
+98 PYFKDVPKGSEY

-119 AGIMSGYSNGMFMPN
+119 AGIMSGYSNGTFMPN
-134 EVLTRGE
+134 EVITRGE

-147 VGFHLEVSPTY
+147 VGFHLEVSQNY

-164 VNSKTNNAIY
+164 VNSQTSNALY
-174 IQTLID
+174 IQTVID
-180 LNITKGTTPVTFS
+180 LNITEGTTPVTFS
-193 PFDPVT
+193 PFAPVT

-214 NNEKSYKI
+214 SNETSFKI
-222 TSVDDDAVYINGQ
+222 TSVEDDTVYVNGE
-235 SYTIPESLTHIFNE
+235 SYTIPEHLSHIFND

-257 AFIEGDLSN
+257 AYIEGDLSG
-266 KGIHS
+266 KVIRS

-286 LDFDGDYG
+286 LDFDGNYG
-294 SFGATIVVNGN
+294 SFGATIIVNGN
-305 YIEFSNMKLTGTMFV
+305 YIEFSNMTLTGTMFV
-320 NETVRPPLHLG
+320 NETVRPPLHIG
-331 ATYNQPLTLGRV
+331 AANHQPLALGRV

-360 GEDSSNNNS
+360 GEDSSSNNS
-369 NDLQNWTKPNNEN
+369 NDLQNWTKPNTDN

-399 EKYLEFYNSSVSRL
+399 EKYLEFYNSNVSRL

-444 DIGTLNLN
+444 NIGTLNLN

-486 LFVDNSYGK
+486 LFVDNAYGK

-504 DKVILPKDGSPNNI
+504 DKVILPKDVSPNDI

-528 IGNITDPDGKPIDK
+528 VGEITDPDGKPIDK
-542 EENENQNPADK
+542 DDNENQNPDDK
-553 TKPIISITNVKVLN
+553 TKPLVSITELQLLN
-567 GSEIQADFT
+567 GSEIQVDFT

-590 GAEIPN
+590 DVEAPN

-608 VAHGTAAAIKGT
+608 VAHGTGAAIKGKNT
-620 NSIKVSNLGEKKEYV
+620 IKVSNLGEKKEYV

-649 IVSQEFQMKDASPP
+649 IVSQSFQMKDASPP
-663 VVEIQGN
+663 VVKSLQ
-670 VIPLHGGTR
+670 VTPLHGGTR
-679 AEFKFKASEPGD
+679 AEFKFTASEPGD
-691 YYYYVRKKTTA
+691 YYYYLRPKTTA
-702 ADPTTADIIAN
+702 PDPTTADIVAN
-713 HRGKGEAKAGNLL
+713 PTGKGKAKAGALG
-726 IPEILT
+726 ITEILT
-732 GLDAETEYQ
+732 GLQAETGYQ
-741 LYVVMKDD
+741 LYVVMKDE

-754 VDPIPEKAVKEF
+754 VDPAVAKDF
-766 KTGELDNVHP
+766 TTKELDNIHP
-776 YVENQKLEPA
+776 FVDNVKLEPA
-786 GKENQFYVYLNEA
+786 GKVNQFYVYFNEA
-799 LDPESARNVNNYD
+799 LDPESARDVNNYD

-817 IVNTTGQSKIKP
+817 IVNTTGQKKIKP
-829 SSVQYKEGEKRVL
+829 SSVEYKDGDKKVL
-842 LSIPSG
+842 FTIPSG

-861 LPGVKDLAEN
+861 LPGVKDLAGN

-956 EITERDFVN
+956 GITERDFVN

-1035 SKEMIGDAKA
+1035 SREMIGDSKA
-1045 PLITELKVKSGTPIK
+1045 PLISDLVLKSGTIK
-1060 TDDTKATVSFNTDE
+1060 GPDDKQATISFNTDE
-1074 TTDLYYWFVPKKNPD
+1074 TTELHYWFVPKKNADGSENPD
-1089 GTTNDTANLKIDTPA
+1089 AKLTINTAA
-1104 ERKFLEDKLKTKNK
+1104 ERKQLEDKLKSSPSIK
-1118 SENIG
+1118 
-1123 MVNKSG
+1123 KSG
-1129 KGSSGLLD
+1129 KGASGILD
-1137 MDVNLTAHTEYVIY
+1137 MSGISLTPHTEYVVY

-1156 TYGNFTLYKAN
+1156 TYGNFTVYTADSSGN
-1167 STGDNHDESNSGWMK
+1167 NHDETENGWMK
-1182 QDFYSD
+1182 QNFYSD
-1188 GTPPRIEMTTD
+1188 GTPPRFEKIV
-1199 DGQKKRNIVYRKD
+1199 DGKKKQNIVYRNPNET
-1212 DSFIITFSEAIMR
+1212 FTITFSEAIMR
-1225 DDTGV
+1225 DTNGK
-1230 SAIPINGNYDLSKI
+1230 STINDLSLLSI
-1244 LTITEDKN
+1244 ENEN
-1252 GIDITNQ
+1252 GDDITSEYQ
-1259 FEFDSY
+1259 FVSY
-1265 TVGTKTTEESKL
+1265 TRGTKTTDESYL
-1277 VIKAKDSNSANQTF
+1277 IIKPSSSGTMDKTF
-1291 TVKMKDEAVDY
+1291 TVKMKDDAVDY
-1302 KITGYTG
+1302 QITGFTG

-1318 KYVYPGENIYNTMSY
+1318 KYVHQGAVTNSIEDAVVTGTNIGTSNVPASKTMR
-1333 AELTGNVAGNPIEYN
+1333 AI
-1348 STTMNVSVNI
+1348 VNI
-1358 LAHLELNQEYFYA
+1358 DADLSYEQRYYYA
-1371 VTAANKTSLDPQLIL
+1371 VTGSATKIDPQLVIDLVKDPNTPNNSIL
-1386 DSVKNKKPADNGIL
+1386 VYGTGVL
-1400 SFGKGSVKNAGDGST
+1400 SA
-1415 ILPLVASPSTNPGIK
+1415 TNPAGK
-1430 NVFKTGQRVF
+1430 Q
-1440 LFTKDQYGNIVW
+1440 FTLDLTAPVSTTPGYNPIFRKGNNFFIFTLDKFGNIVL
-1452 AYQKEASGTTPTQQ
+1452 AKNQNNMNNSYF
-1466 YVEIK
+1466 EIGSDIK
-1471 YPPKS
+1471 P

>member
-44 QYSDNYNE
+44 QYTDHYND

-58 QGVMS
+58 QGVIK
-63 GFADNTFRPDVS
+63 GFADNTFRPDVN
-75 VTRGEAAKMLATALK
+75 VTRGQAAKMLATVLK

-98 PYYKDVPKGNQY
+98 PYFKDVPKGSEY

-119 AGIMSGYSNGMFMPN
+119 AGIMSGYSNGTFMPN
-134 EVLTRGE
+134 EVITRGE

-147 VGFHLEVSPTY
+147 VGFHLEVSQNY

-164 VNSKTNNAIY
+164 VNSQTSNALY
-174 IQTLID
+174 IQTVID
-180 LNITKGTTPVTFS
+180 LNITEGTTPVTFS
-193 PFDPVT
+193 PFAPVT

-214 NNEKSYKI
+214 SNETSFKI
-222 TSVDDDAVYINGQ
+222 TSVEDDTVYVNGE
-235 SYTIPESLTHIFNE
+235 SYTIPEHLSHIFND

-257 AFIEGDLSN
+257 AYIEGDLSG
-266 KGIHS
+266 KVIRS

-286 LDFDGDYG
+286 LDFDGNYG
-294 SFGATIVVNGN
+294 SFGATIIVNGN
-305 YIEFSNMKLTGTMFV
+305 YIEFSNMTLTGTMFV
-320 NETVRPPLHLG
+320 NETVRPPLHIG
-331 ATYNQPLTLGRV
+331 AANHQPLALGRV

-360 GEDSSNNNS
+360 GEDSSSNNS
-369 NDLQNWTKPNNEN
+369 NDLQNWTKPNTDN

-444 DIGTLNLN
+444 NIGTLNLN

-486 LFVDNSYGK
+486 LFVDNAYGK

-504 DKVILPKDGSPNNI
+504 DKVILPKDVSPNDI

-528 IGNITDPDGKPIDK
+528 VGEITDPDGKPIDK
-542 EENENQNPADK
+542 DDNENQNPDDK
-553 TKPIISITNVKVLN
+553 TKPLVSITELQLLN
-567 GSEIQADFT
+567 GSEIQVDFT

-590 GAEIPN
+590 DVEAPN

-608 VAHGTAAAIKGT
+608 VAHGTGAAIKGKNT
-620 NSIKVSNLGEKKEYV
+620 IKVSNLGEKKEYV

-649 IVSQEFQMKDASPP
+649 IVSQSFQMKDASPP
-663 VVEIQGN
+663 VVKSLQ
-670 VIPLHGGTR
+670 VTPLHGGTR
-679 AEFKFKASEPGD
+679 AEFKFTASEPGD
-691 YYYYVRKKTTA
+691 YYYYLRPKTTA
-702 ADPTTADIIAN
+702 PDPTTADIVAN
-713 HRGKGEAKAGNLL
+713 PTGKGKAKAGALG
-726 IPEILT
+726 ITEILT
-732 GLDAETEYQ
+732 GLQAETGYQ
-741 LYVVMKDD
+741 LYVVMKDE

-754 VDPIPEKAVKEF
+754 VDPAVAKDF
-766 KTGELDNVHP
+766 TTKELDNIHP
-776 YVENQKLEPA
+776 FVDNVKLEPA
-786 GKENQFYVYLNEA
+786 SKVNQFYVYFNEA
-799 LDPESARNVNNYD
+799 LDPESARDVNNYD

-817 IVNTTGQSKIKP
+817 IVNTTGQKKIKP
-829 SSVQYKEGEKRVL
+829 SSVEYKEGDKKVL
-842 LSIPSG
+842 FTIPSG

-861 LPGVKDLAEN
+861 LPGVKDLAGN

-956 EITERDFVN
+956 GITERDFVN

-1035 SKEMIGDAKA
+1035 SREMIGDSKA
-1045 PLITELKVKSGTPIK
+1045 PLISDLVLKSGTIK
-1060 TDDTKATVSFNTDE
+1060 GPDDKQATISFNTDE
-1074 TTDLYYWFVPKKNPD
+1074 TTELHYWFVPKKNADGSENPD
-1089 GTTNDTANLKIDTPA
+1089 AKLTINTAA
-1104 ERKFLEDKLKTKNK
+1104 ERKQLEDKLKSSPSIK
-1118 SENIG
+1118 
-1123 MVNKSG
+1123 KSG
-1129 KGSSGLLD
+1129 KGASGILD
-1137 MDVNLTAHTEYVIY
+1137 MSGISLTPHTEYVVY

-1156 TYGNFTLYKAN
+1156 TYGNFTVYTADSSGN
-1167 STGDNHDESNSGWMK
+1167 NHDETENGWMK
-1182 QDFYSD
+1182 QNFYSD
-1188 GTPPRIEMTTD
+1188 GTPPRFEKIV
-1199 DGQKKRNIVYRKD
+1199 DGKKKQNIVYRNPNET
-1212 DSFIITFSEAIMR
+1212 FTITFSEAIMR
-1225 DDTGV
+1225 DSNGKST
-1230 SAIPINGNYDLSKI
+1230 INDLSLLSI
-1244 LTITEDKN
+1244 ENEN
-1252 GIDITNQ
+1252 GDDITSEYQ
-1259 FEFDSY
+1259 FVSY
-1265 TVGTKTTEESKL
+1265 TRGTKTTDESYL
-1277 VIKAKDSNSANQTF
+1277 IIKPSSSGTMDKTF
-1291 TVKMKDEAVDY
+1291 TVKMKDDAVDY
-1302 KITGYTG
+1302 QITGFTG

-1318 KYVYPGENIYNTMSY
+1318 KYVHQGAVTNSIEDAVVTGTNIGTSNVPASKTMR
-1333 AELTGNVAGNPIEYN
+1333 AI
-1348 STTMNVSVNI
+1348 VNI
-1358 LAHLELNQEYFYA
+1358 DADLSYEQRYYYA
-1371 VTAANKTSLDPQLIL
+1371 VTGSATKIDPQLVIDLVKDPNTPNNSIL
-1386 DSVKNKKPADNGIL
+1386 VYGTGVL
-1400 SFGKGSVKNAGDGST
+1400 SA
-1415 ILPLVASPSTNPGIK
+1415 TNPAGK
-1430 NVFKTGQRVF
+1430 Q
-1440 LFTKDQYGNIVW
+1440 FTLDLTAPVSTTPGYNPIFRKGNNFFIFTLDKFGNIVL
-1452 AYQKEASGTTPTQQ
+1452 AKNQNNMNNSYF
-1466 YVEIK
+1466 EIGSDIK
-1471 YPPKS
+1471 P

>member
-17 VFASSGIAVVVPPPK
+17 VFASSGIAAVVSPPK
-32 AAAASSPFTDIN
+32 AAAATSPFTDIN

-214 NNEKSYKI
+214 NNETSYKI
-222 TSVDDDAVYINGQ
+222 TNVDDDAVYINGQ
-235 SYTIPESLTHIFNE
+235 SYTIPESLAHIFNE

-257 AFIEGDLSN
+257 AFIEGDLSS
-266 KGIHS
+266 KGIRS
-271 ISKLTLNASGTSSRS
+271 ISKLTLNASGTSTRS
-286 LDFDGDYG
+286 LDFDGNYG

-305 YIEFSNMKLTGTMFV
+305 YIEFSNMTLTGTMFV

-331 ATYNQPLTLGRV
+331 ATYNQPLALGRV

-360 GEDSSNNNS
+360 GDDSSNNNS
-369 NDLQNWTKPNNEN
+369 NDLQNWTKPNTEN

-399 EKYLEFYNSSVSRL
+399 EKYLEFYNSSVARL

-542 EENENQNPADK
+542 EENENQNPDDK

-590 GAEIPN
+590 GAEAPN

-663 VVEIQGN
+663 VVKSLQ
-670 VIPLHGGTR
+670 VTPLHGGTR
-679 AEFKFKASEPGD
+679 AEFTFTASEPGD

-702 ADPTTADIIAN
+702 ADPTTADIVAN
-713 HRGKGEAKAGNLL
+713 PTGKGEAKAGELG
-726 IPEILT
+726 IEGKLT
-732 GLDAETEYQ
+732 GLEAETEYQ
-741 LYVVMKDD
+741 LYVVMKDN

-754 VDPIPEKAVKEF
+754 IDPPAVKDF
-766 KTGELDNVHP
+766 KTGALDSVHP
-776 YVENQKLEPA
+776 YVEQGKLVR
-786 GKENQFYVYLNEA
+786 KSNNQFELTVSEA
-799 LDPESARNVNNYD
+799 LDPESANDINNY
-812 LSGTV
+812 LLTGTV
-817 IVNTTGQSKIKP
+817 IVNVTGEKGIKP
-829 SSVQYKEGEKRVL
+829 SAVEYKAGDKKVL
-842 LSIPSG
+842 LTIPSD
-848 TGFVY
+848 TGFVNG
-853 KDTLRVTI
+853 DTLRVTV
-861 LPGVKDLAEN
+861 LPGVKDLADN
-871 DFENS
+871 AFENTG
-876 NTVQPGGNIRNFAE
+876 TVKPGDPVRNYAE
-890 YVHEKF
+890 YKHEDTVEPKITIKD
-896 EMPVINIENI
+896 P
-906 VNKPDE
+906 VNKADE
-912 SDNFKRVEVEF
+912 SDGFRRAEIEF
-923 KPSKAGTYYY
+923 EPNKAGTYYY
-933 MMLPDTVVDNGE
+933 MILPNTVIDNGE
-945 TKTFK
+945 TKTFQ
-950 QYLTDK
+950 QYLTDHK
-956 EITERDFVN
+956 ITERDFIN
-965 EFAADSSSKSGYF
+965 EFAGDTSKSGYF
-978 QIDGKDIYVEM
+978 QIGGKDIYIQR
-989 GSGPADLEE
+989 GSGTADLE
-998 KTKKFPITISKD
+998 TATQKFPVSVEQN
-1010 KLNPFLSYSVYMV
+1010 KLDPFNSYSIYMV
-1023 LKDRGGE
+1023 LRDRGGE
-1030 ISKIT
+1030 LSKIAGPKT
-1035 SKEMIGDAKA
+1035 VFEDTKA
-1045 PLITELKVKSGTPIK
+1045 PLIRNLEIK
-1060 TDDTKATVSFNTDE
+1060 PKENDDTKATISFE
-1074 TTDLYYWFVPKKNPD
+1074 TNETAKVHYWFVEKRIKDKDGILIDNPD
-1089 GTTNDTANLKIDTPA
+1089 A
-1104 ERKFLEDKLKTKNK
+1104 
-1118 SENIG
+1118 
-1123 MVNKSG
+1123 
-1129 KGSSGLLD
+1129 
-1137 MDVNLTAHTEYVIY
+1137 NLTAPADEKYLETKLKSSPSVEKIGKGLSGTVDARGVTLKPHTEYVVY
-1151 FGAQD
+1151 VGAED
-1156 TYGNFTLYKAN
+1156 TPGNFTIYKAN
-1167 STGDNHDESNSGWMK
+1167 DSYNDHDRTSGGLMK
-1182 QDFYSD
+1182 QNFYSD
-1188 GTPPRIEMTTD
+1188 GTPPKIGMVSPVGKDPNSKPNDPKLKPTYYPGLIYRNSD
-1199 DGQKKRNIVYRKD
+1199 DT
-1212 DSFIITFSEAIMR
+1212 FTITSSETIMR
-1225 DDTGV
+1225 EVDGKSTIVSTGDTV
-1230 SAIPINGNYDLSKI
+1230 SVELDKI
-1244 LTITEDKN
+1244 LTITDSSGKDVTDKY
-1252 GIDITNQ
+1252 
-1259 FEFDSY
+1259 EPVKY
-1265 TVGTKTTEESKL
+1265 TVGSDSTQNSQLIIKAIDPIDANQTITVTMKDETKDFVISDYKDKAHKFINIGEYKYRKLESAFLHIRLQPNAKQVEAMFDLKSSVGQEYEPGEVLKYYYLSESKL
-1277 VIKAKDSNSANQTF
+1277 NDETDINKRTPADVI
-1291 TVKMKDEAVDY
+1291 
-1302 KITGYTG
+1302 
-1309 NKFDVNDFG
+1309 
-1318 KYVYPGENIYNTMSY
+1318 NIVTK
-1333 AELTGNVAGNPIEYN
+1333 
-1348 STTMNVSVNI
+1348 STD
-1358 LAHLELNQEYFYA
+1358 
-1371 VTAANKTSLDPQLIL
+1371 TSLAKGIGIVETDGGRTKAIL
-1386 DSVKNKKPADNGIL
+1386 EHSVGFVD
-1400 SFGKGSVKNAGDGST
+1400 GDWLT
-1415 ILPLVASPSTNPGIK
+1415 IVLEDK
-1430 NVFKTGQRVF
+1430 
-1440 LFTKDQYGNIVW
+1440 YGNLKKIYAKV
-1452 AYQKEASGTTPTQQ
+1452 G
-1466 YVEIK
+1466 YVS
-1471 YPPKS
+1471 P